1 MKKTAGKRLSFLVT
15 LALSAGLGTAVHPSS
30 ACAAEINVTTDRTA
44 DVDGGAA
51 NGNKVT
57 IGAEGGGKHPRI
69 EGNII
74 GGSAADAAKNLVDI
88 KNVLLESP
96 HAVYGGRGADSATE
110 NTVNFAG
117 GRVTSI
123 YGGYTEGAGAVTKN
137 TVQVTGGTLKGDV
150 YGGYIAKEDSAG
162 EVSGNRIT
170 LQNGAATLAYGGYT
184 KGTGAVKDNTVE
196 FSGSESTER
205 IAGGYIENENS
216 SAEASGN
223 KVSFTGNTAVDIH
236 GALSEGT
243 GALKKNTVTFDG
255 DDSMADSIYGAL
267 SKNQGDVEEN
277 GVTLS
282 GGTIEENVCGA
293 VTDGTAQ
300 NNFVTM
306 TGGAVKK
313 DLVGGIGYRSTE
325 NTVTISGGTLE
336 GGADGAVYGGKT
348 TGASGSR
355 ASNNTVNLGA
365 EDGTYTANLIT
376 TSIYGDNSTDG
387 AVNNNTL
394 NVRGKGITVYQVSNF
409 DKYNFK
415 LNDHIKNG
423 DTMLTIERGGF
434 DREIDWA
441 NNFTVDTSGLSGKPN
456 GMITLVKSA
465 ETDALKFKE
474 GYAPRNLGTGST
486 KNAEYF
492 IGTDTGTRTA
502 SSVIMNYSIFKD
514 NAWTYDGTNPADAE
528 EIFGGSSY
536 AGHTTENNTLTVTN
550 TSATKQVKN
559 AYGGKTAGITGDAK
573 NNKVIV
579 EATTQRG
586 INYVDGGAILHM
598 SNAGAVTGN
607 KVTLKSGTFSTVT
620 GGRTTGT
627 GAVGSATDGNTLT
640 LENGTVRKKL
650 YGGYILNAN
659 STAAVIG
666 NTVTVKNGT
675 SNDIYGGYTNGKG
688 AANKNAV
695 TIAGGTVKK
704 DIYGGT
710 TSGGGNATENTVTI
724 TGGTLSGN
732 AYGGKAEGTGN
743 ATGNRVNVR
752 LASTAQQINGQLVGG
767 TAAAPTSAITGNS
780 VTFESGSSGIRGA
793 AVGGLAAAS
802 HTGDLKNNTFTLKG
816 GEISM
821 GMGAVAQG
829 GSGTVGGDSAADG
842 NHAIVE
848 GGKTHLGIYGGA
860 TAGTGKV
867 SYNTL
872 TIKGGEIELAGA
884 GGVHQAN
891 SGASL
896 VTHNSVTISGGKID
910 GFIYGGF
917 SKADGTVTENTV
929 TITGGKFT
937 AHVYGGYADGTNGK
951 ATHNCVNLG
960 DASHDRLAAG
970 TNLEHATLYG
980 GNKENDVTGNT
991 LNIYAKNAVVHS
1003 VKNFDKYVFH
1013 LKGDAASAA
1022 PMLTLKATDGFGALV
1037 DWNGLDIDTSKLS
1050 ASTVLGTTHLLKS
1063 EAKNAL
1069 TFKNY
1074 QGRNRTTAATH
1085 GDWETALRTDT
1096 NAATASSVLLDYNR
1110 FRNNTTVYD
1119 GTKAAY
1125 TMPHS
1130 DGSTTSEIY
1139 GGISYA
1145 GNTTAKNHLTIKNL
1159 HQDTDS
1165 AYGGKTAGAS
1175 GSSVKNSVTVAGTGT
1190 HALKNIYGGYAEN
1203 AAHDGAATE
1212 NTVTITGGTI
1222 SGSIYGGYTSGT
1234 GKATGNT
1241 VNLGDTSH
1249 DRLAAGTNLEHATL
1263 YGGNKE
1269 NDVTGNTLNVY
1280 AKNAVVHSVKNFDK
1294 YVFHLNGDA
1303 ASAAPM
1309 LTLKATDGFGALV
1322 DWDKLSLDTANA
1334 ANTQAI
1340 GKATLLKSET
1350 ANALKFKNYAAKSQ
1364 TSGDYETTLRT
1375 DTNAATASSVL
1386 LDYNRFQ
1393 NNTVVYDGTTAATPL
1408 AGGTSE
1414 IYGGISYKGNT
1425 AANNHLTITGLPSGG
1440 VTAAY
1445 GGKTTSGAGGATGN
1459 RVTVSATDAE
1469 KIGSVY
1475 GGYTSGTGAV
1485 TGNTVTFSGG
1495 ATLHDLMGGRID
1507 NAASHADATG
1517 NTVTITGGSI
1527 GGSVYGGYTSGT
1539 GKTTGNTVN
1548 LGDGTAAT
1556 LAAGTHTEDTA
1567 LYGGSKSD
1575 DARGNTL
1582 NVYVKDAAVKS
1593 AENFENYTFHLTDH
1607 ITADKPSSG
1616 KIDDSYTESR
1626 GTMLTLKG
1634 ANGLGGQEIDW
1645 NKVTVDTSKLS
1656 ADKTLGTLTLM
1667 KSGTAGALKFKN
1679 YAAKGYETGTTSGDY
1694 EIVQRTDT
1702 NTGTA
1707 SAVLIDANRFRK
1719 GSVTYD
1725 GVHDVK
1731 TYGGISYGGHT
1742 TEDNA
1747 ITVTGVA
1754 EGKTIKYISG
1764 GRTEGSAGDAKNN
1777 TVRVESTAY
1786 KNTARTAAG
1795 TGTIENVY
1803 GGFIGSDKNAGCAT
1817 GNTVDLSGGI
1827 VKTVYGGYTR
1837 GTGKTTGNTVR
1848 FTGGTVTGTIYG
1860 GSDAKDVRENTLVV
1874 SGERTAGQ
1882 IANFEKLH
1890 FDAGMAK
1897 ANDTLLTLKG
1907 GAATAGLNW
1916 QKLEASGLDENRL
1929 KTLTSPFTEKLFS
1942 LMENAKGL
1950 DFGTTYDKAKEK
1962 TVGDYEYTIDTDT
1975 KGAAAQKVVVRGFQ
1989 FQNNG
1994 DAKYETGDNKAAWG
2008 GRSLIG
2014 NTVQRNKLTV
2024 TGGTLESAYGGLNA
2038 KGNVTGST
2046 LVLAG
2051 GTVKNAYGGFAES
2064 TGNATAN
2071 IVDVRKDTQAAICG
2085 GHAAQGEASDNIL
2098 YLGAVTIG
2106 ADVCGGV
2113 GKKTE
2118 GNIINLHGT
2127 KIHGTVTGGTAP
2139 VAPGGKANILAIR
2152 SAGTEI
2158 HDFTGV
2164 QNLKFYLPEGATS
2177 SMATM
2182 LKLGVKDKDIRGLH
2196 VDVDFSGAAKRLQ
2209 QNETFSLMKL
2219 AKGGTLTTDEKIAG
2233 EITGTQGVSLD
2244 YKFSVRRKNADEI
2257 IAAVEETSLK
2267 NETKSLVETRTTA
2280 TDVLGGGMSLLAD
2293 AGIAS
2298 AVTAAAANV
2307 QTGAYTSWAAQG
2319 GSSMRVHS
2327 GSYVDTHGYTLNVGF
2342 ARKQTTKDGALT
2354 FGPFVEYGRASYD
2367 SYLEDAAATHGDGKV
2382 SYIGAGLLARQD
2394 KKSGFYLEGSVRGGR
2409 LKSDYA
2415 GIVAKKA
2422 TSYDISNPYYAIHL
2436 GIGKERMLRAGDSL
2450 ETYLKYFYSH
2460 QSGASA
2466 KLSTGEDYDFDAVNS
2481 HRLRFGARYAHD
2493 MGENSR
2499 FYAGLAWEYEFEGE
2513 ARAAYQ
2519 GMTTPSPSLKGTSA
2533 MLELGYR
2540 FAPKNSRIN
2549 CDINVSG
2556 WQGKREGFAGSVGI
2570 HWAF

>member
-30 ACAAEINVTTDRTA
+30 ACAAEINVGVTDNRTT
-44 DVDGGAA
+44 DVDGGATD
-51 NGNKVT
+51 GNKVT
-57 IGAEGGGKHPRI
+57 IGAEGGGGHPVI
-69 EGNII
+69 AGNII

-88 KNVLLESP
+88 KSVLLEAP
-96 HAVYGGRGADSATE
+96 HAVYGGRGAASATE

-117 GRVTSI
+117 GKVTSI

-137 TVQVTGGTLKGDV
+137 IVTVTGGTATGDFTT
-150 YGGYIAKEDSAG
+150 GGY
-162 EVSGNRIT
+162 
-170 LQNGAATLAYGGYT
+170 AAEHT
-184 KGTGAVKDNTVE
+184 TGAVQE
-196 FSGSESTER
+196 
-205 IAGGYIENENS
+205 
-216 SAEASGN
+216 
-223 KVSFTGNTAVDIH
+223 NTATMHSGQAESLVGGISF
-236 GALSEGT
+236 GS
-243 GALKKNTVTFDG
+243 
-255 DDSMADSIYGAL
+255 
-267 SKNQGDVEEN
+267 GDVTKN
-277 GVTLS
+277 VTKLS
-282 GGTIEENVCGA
+282 GGTIRYMLGGFSMEGTAADNTADITGGT
-293 VTDGTAQ
+293 VTDVVYGANVRGNGAAKRNKVNLTSGTTAGIIGGL
-300 NNFVTM
+300 TAK
-306 TGGAVKK
+306 TG
-313 DLVGGIGYRSTE
+313 DSTG
-325 NTVTISGGTLE
+325 NTVTISGGKTTQMIHGGYTE
-336 GGADGAVYGGKT
+336 GDGSAIGNIVTITGGTVANAAHGGTAALAGNATENHVMFQGGKT
-348 TGASGSR
+348 DDL
-355 ASNNTVNLGA
+355 V
-365 EDGTYTANLIT
+365 
-376 TSIYGDNSTDG
+376 
-387 AVNNNTL
+387 
-394 NVRGKGITVYQVSNF
+394 
-409 DKYNFK
+409 
-415 LNDHIKNG
+415 
-423 DTMLTIERGGF
+423 GGC
-434 DREIDWA
+434 
-441 NNFTVDTSGLSGKPN
+441 
-456 GMITLVKSA
+456 
-465 ETDALKFKE
+465 
-474 GYAPRNLGTGST
+474 
-486 KNAEYF
+486 
-492 IGTDTGTRTA
+492 
-502 SSVIMNYSIFKD
+502 
-514 NAWTYDGTNPADAE
+514 
-528 EIFGGSSY
+528 
-536 AGHTTENNTLTVTN
+536 
-550 TSATKQVKN
+550 
-559 AYGGKTAGITGDAK
+559 
-573 NNKVIV
+573 
-579 EATTQRG
+579 
-586 INYVDGGAILHM
+586 
-598 SNAGAVTGN
+598 
-607 KVTLKSGTFSTVT
+607 
-620 GGRTTGT
+620 
-627 GAVGSATDGNTLT
+627 
-640 LENGTVRKKL
+640 
-650 YGGYILNAN
+650 
-659 STAAVIG
+659 
-666 NTVTVKNGT
+666 
-675 SNDIYGGYTNGKG
+675 TNG
-688 AANKNAV
+688 
-695 TIAGGTVKK
+695 
-704 DIYGGT
+704 
-710 TSGGGNATENTVTI
+710 SGNATENTVTI
-724 TGGTLSGN
+724 TGGTFTGN
-732 AYGGKAEGTGN
+732 AYGGKAEGTGS
-743 ATGNRVNVR
+743 ATGNHVNVR
-752 LASTAQQINGQLVGG
+752 LASTAHQINGQIVGG
-767 TAAAPTSAITGNS
+767 TATAPTSAIKDNS
-780 VTFESGSSGIRGA
+780 VTFEGGYIVIGGV
-793 AVGGLAAAS
+793 AVGGFADAS

-816 GEISM
+816 GEVSM
-821 GMGAVAQG
+821 GMGALARE

-842 NHAIVE
+842 NHAIIE
-848 GGKTHLGIYGGA
+848 GGKAHYGVCGGMAMGA
-860 TAGTGKV
+860 GKV
-867 SYNTL
+867 SYNTT
-872 TIKGGEIELAGA
+872 TISGGEVETAAI
-884 GGVHQAN
+884 GGWHN
-891 SGASL
+891 FSDGNG
-896 VTHNSVTISGGKID
+896 TTIIRRNSVTITGGSVK
-910 GFIYGGF
+910 GFVHGGI
-917 SKADGTVTENTV
+917 SEGAGVVTENTV
-929 TITGGKFT
+929 TITGGT
-937 AHVYGGYADGTNGK
+937 LAANDDGSCTQVYGGYVRGNGK
-951 ATHNCVNLG
+951 ATHNTVNLG
-960 DASHDRLAAG
+960 DAAHDRLA
-970 TNLEHATLYG
+970 E
-980 GNKENDVTGNT
+980 
-991 LNIYAKNAVVHS
+991 
-1003 VKNFDKYVFH
+1003 
-1013 LKGDAASAA
+1013 
-1022 PMLTLKATDGFGALV
+1022 
-1037 DWNGLDIDTSKLS
+1037 
-1050 ASTVLGTTHLLKS
+1050 
-1063 EAKNAL
+1063 
-1069 TFKNY
+1069 
-1074 QGRNRTTAATH
+1074 
-1085 GDWETALRTDT
+1085 
-1096 NAATASSVLLDYNR
+1096 
-1110 FRNNTTVYD
+1110 
-1119 GTKAAY
+1119 
-1125 TMPHS
+1125 
-1130 DGSTTSEIY
+1130 
-1139 GGISYA
+1139 
-1145 GNTTAKNHLTIKNL
+1145 
-1159 HQDTDS
+1159 
-1165 AYGGKTAGAS
+1165 
-1175 GSSVKNSVTVAGTGT
+1175 
-1190 HALKNIYGGYAEN
+1190 
-1203 AAHDGAATE
+1203 
-1212 NTVTITGGTI
+1212 
-1222 SGSIYGGYTSGT
+1222 
-1234 GKATGNT
+1234 
-1241 VNLGDTSH
+1241 
-1249 DRLAAGTNLEHATL
+1249 GTNLEHATL

-1294 YVFHLNGDA
+1294 YVFHLKGDA
-1303 ASAAPM
+1303 ASAEPM
-1309 LTLKATDGFGALV
+1309 LTLKAADGFGALV

-1386 LDYNRFQ
+1386 LDYNRFR
-1393 NNTVVYDGTTAATPL
+1393 NNTAVYDGTTAATPL

-1459 RVTVSATDAE
+1459 RVTVSATGAE

-1634 ANGLGGQEIDW
+1634 VSGQEIDW

-1725 GVHDVK
+1725 GVHDAK

-1860 GSDAKDVRENTLVV
+1860 GSDAKDVKENTLVV

-1882 IANFEKLH
+1882 IENFEKLH
-1890 FDAGMAK
+1890 FNTDMAK

-2038 KGNVTGST
+2038 KGNVTGNT

-2098 YLGAVTIG
+2098 HLGAVTIG

-2244 YKFSVRRKNADEI
+2244 YKFSVRKKNTDEI

-2267 NETKSLVETRTTA
+2267 NETKSLVETRAAT
-2280 TDVLGGGMSLLAD
+2280 TDVLDGGMSLLAD

-2342 ARKQTTKDGALT
+2342 ARKQTTKDGVLT

-2394 KKSGFYLEGSVRGGR
+2394 KKSGFYIEGSVRGGR
-2409 LKSDYA
+2409 IKSDYA
-2415 GIVAKKA
+2415 GIIAKKA

-2436 GIGKERMLRAGDSL
+2436 GMGKERKLRAGDSL

-2460 QSGASA
+2460 QSGTSA
-2466 KLSTGEDYDFDAVNS
+2466 KLSTGEDYNFDAVNS
-2481 HRLRFGARYAHD
+2481 HRLRLGARYAHD
-2493 MGENSR
+2493 MGENGR
-2499 FYAGLAWEYEFEGE
+2499 FYAGLAWDYEFEGE

-2519 GMTTPSPSLKGTSA
+2519 GMTTPSPSLKGASA

-2540 FAPKNSRIN
+2540 FAPKDSRVSY
-2549 CDINVSG
+2549 DLNVSG
-2556 WQGKREGFAGSVGI
+2556 WQGKREGFTGSVGVN
-2570 HWAF
+2570 WTF

>member
-57 IGAEGGGKHPRI
+57 IGSEGGGGHPVI
-69 EGNII
+69 AGNII
-74 GGSAADAAKNLVDI
+74 GGSATDAAKNLVDI
-88 KNVLLESP
+88 KSVLLESP
-96 HAVYGGRGADSATE
+96 HAVYGGRGANSATE
-110 NTVNFAG
+110 
-117 GRVTSI
+117 
-123 YGGYTEGAGAVTKN
+123 N
-137 TVQVTGGTLKGDV
+137 TVQVTGGTLKG
-150 YGGYIAKEDSAG
+150 
-162 EVSGNRIT
+162 
-170 LQNGAATLAYGGYT
+170 
-184 KGTGAVKDNTVE
+184 
-196 FSGSESTER
+196 
-205 IAGGYIENENS
+205 
-216 SAEASGN
+216 
-223 KVSFTGNTAVDIH
+223 
-236 GALSEGT
+236 
-243 GALKKNTVTFDG
+243 
-255 DDSMADSIYGAL
+255 
-267 SKNQGDVEEN
+267 
-277 GVTLS
+277 
-282 GGTIEENVCGA
+282 
-293 VTDGTAQ
+293 
-300 NNFVTM
+300 
-306 TGGAVKK
+306 
-313 DLVGGIGYRSTE
+313 
-325 NTVTISGGTLE
+325 
-336 GGADGAVYGGKT
+336 
-348 TGASGSR
+348 
-355 ASNNTVNLGA
+355 
-365 EDGTYTANLIT
+365 
-376 TSIYGDNSTDG
+376 
-387 AVNNNTL
+387 
-394 NVRGKGITVYQVSNF
+394 
-409 DKYNFK
+409 
-415 LNDHIKNG
+415 
-423 DTMLTIERGGF
+423 
-434 DREIDWA
+434 
-441 NNFTVDTSGLSGKPN
+441 
-456 GMITLVKSA
+456 
-465 ETDALKFKE
+465 
-474 GYAPRNLGTGST
+474 
-486 KNAEYF
+486 
-492 IGTDTGTRTA
+492 
-502 SSVIMNYSIFKD
+502 
-514 NAWTYDGTNPADAE
+514 
-528 EIFGGSSY
+528 
-536 AGHTTENNTLTVTN
+536 
-550 TSATKQVKN
+550 
-559 AYGGKTAGITGDAK
+559 
-573 NNKVIV
+573 
-579 EATTQRG
+579 
-586 INYVDGGAILHM
+586 
-598 SNAGAVTGN
+598 
-607 KVTLKSGTFSTVT
+607 
-620 GGRTTGT
+620 
-627 GAVGSATDGNTLT
+627 
-640 LENGTVRKKL
+640 
-650 YGGYILNAN
+650 
-659 STAAVIG
+659 
-666 NTVTVKNGT
+666 
-675 SNDIYGGYTNGKG
+675 
-688 AANKNAV
+688 
-695 TIAGGTVKK
+695 

-724 TGGTLSGN
+724 TGGTISGSI
-732 AYGGKAEGTGN
+732 YGGKAEGTGAARN
-743 ATGNRVNVR
+743 NHVTVR
-752 LASTAQQINGQLVGG
+752 LADTTHQISGLIVGG

-780 VTFESGSSGIRGA
+780 VSFEGGYIGIGGA
-793 AVGGLAAAS
+793 AVGGFADAS

-816 GEISM
+816 GEVSM
-821 GMGAVAQG
+821 GMGALAREG
-829 GSGTVGGDSAADG
+829 NGTVGGDSAADG

-848 GGKTHLGIYGGA
+848 GGKAYYGVCGGMA
-860 TAGTGKV
+860 MGSGKV
-867 SYNTL
+867 SYNT
-872 TIKGGEIELAGA
+872 T
-884 GGVHQAN
+884 
-891 SGASL
+891 
-896 VTHNSVTISGGKID
+896 TISGGEVETAAIGGWHNFSD
-910 GFIYGGF
+910 GN
-917 SKADGTVTENTV
+917 GTAIIRRNSV
-929 TITGGKFT
+929 TITGGT
-937 AHVYGGYADGTNGK
+937 LAANDDGSCTQVYGGYVRGNGK
-951 ATHNCVNLG
+951 ATHNTVNLG
-960 DASHDRLAAG
+960 DAAHDRLAEG
-970 TNLEHATLYG
+970 TNLEHAILYG
-980 GNKENDVTGNT
+980 GNKTDDVTGNT
-991 LNIYAKNAVVHS
+991 LNVYAKNAVVNS

-1013 LKGDAASAA
+1013 LKGDAASA
-1022 PMLTLKATDGFGALV
+1022 
-1037 DWNGLDIDTSKLS
+1037 
-1050 ASTVLGTTHLLKS
+1050 
-1063 EAKNAL
+1063 E
-1069 TFKNY
+1069 
-1074 QGRNRTTAATH
+1074 
-1085 GDWETALRTDT
+1085 
-1096 NAATASSVLLDYNR
+1096 
-1110 FRNNTTVYD
+1110 
-1119 GTKAAY
+1119 
-1125 TMPHS
+1125 
-1130 DGSTTSEIY
+1130 
-1139 GGISYA
+1139 
-1145 GNTTAKNHLTIKNL
+1145 
-1159 HQDTDS
+1159 
-1165 AYGGKTAGAS
+1165 
-1175 GSSVKNSVTVAGTGT
+1175 
-1190 HALKNIYGGYAEN
+1190 
-1203 AAHDGAATE
+1203 
-1212 NTVTITGGTI
+1212 
-1222 SGSIYGGYTSGT
+1222 
-1234 GKATGNT
+1234 
-1241 VNLGDTSH
+1241 
-1249 DRLAAGTNLEHATL
+1249 
-1263 YGGNKE
+1263 
-1269 NDVTGNTLNVY
+1269 
-1280 AKNAVVHSVKNFDK
+1280 
-1294 YVFHLNGDA
+1294 
-1303 ASAAPM
+1303 PM

-1350 ANALKFKNYAAKSQ
+1350 ANALKFKSYAAKSQ

-1386 LDYNRFQ
+1386 LDYNRFR
-1393 NNTVVYDGTTAATPL
+1393 NNTAVYDGTTAATPL

-1445 GGKTTSGAGGATGN
+1445 GGKAMSGAGGATGN
-1459 RVTVSATDAE
+1459 RVTVSATGTE

-1507 NAASHADATG
+1507 SAASHADATG

-1634 ANGLGGQEIDW
+1634 ASGQEIDW

-1725 GVHDVK
+1725 GVHDAK

-1817 GNTVDLSGGI
+1817 GNTVTITGGI

-1860 GSDAKDVRENTLVV
+1860 GSDAKDVKENTLAV
-1874 SGERTAGQ
+1874 SGKRTAGQ

-1890 FDAGMAK
+1890 YDAGMAK

-1907 GAATAGLNW
+1907 GAMTAGLNW
-1916 QKLEASGLDENRL
+1916 QKLETTGLDENRL

-1975 KGAAAQKVVVRGFQ
+1975 KGAAAQKVVVRGFR

-2014 NTVQRNKLTV
+2014 NTVQRNNLTV

-2038 KGNVTGST
+2038 KGNVTGNT

-2051 GTVKNAYGGFAES
+2051 GTVKNAYGGFAEGA
-2064 TGNATAN
+2064 GNATAN

-2098 YLGAVTIG
+2098 YLGAVTID
-2106 ADVCGGV
+2106 ADVCGGF

-2139 VAPGGKANILAIR
+2139 VASGSKANILTIR

-2244 YKFSVRRKNADEI
+2244 YKFSVRKKNTDEI

-2267 NETKSLVETRTTA
+2267 NETKSLVETRAAT

-2342 ARKQTTKDGALT
+2342 ARKQTTKDGVLT

-2382 SYIGAGLLARQD
+2382 SYVGAGLLARQD
-2394 KKSGFYLEGSVRGGR
+2394 KKSGFYIEGSVRGGR
-2409 LKSDYA
+2409 IKSDYA
-2415 GIVAKKA
+2415 GIIAKKA

-2436 GIGKERMLRAGDSL
+2436 GMGKERKLRAGDSL

-2460 QSGASA
+2460 QSGTSA
-2466 KLSTGEDYDFDAVNS
+2466 KLSTGEDYNFDAVNS
-2481 HRLRFGARYAHD
+2481 HRLRLGARYAHD
-2493 MGENSR
+2493 MGENGR
-2499 FYAGLAWEYEFEGE
+2499 FYAGLAWDYEFKGE
-2513 ARAAYQ
+2513 ARATYQ
-2519 GMTTPSPSLKGTSA
+2519 DDDAKPVAQGRERHARTRLPLRAEGQPRQLRPQRQRLAGQARRLHRKRGRELDILMKAFQGIEKEAAARQLLFLCSLQPSLDPHLRVGTSA
-2533 MLELGYR
+2533 RLAAA
-2540 FAPKNSRIN
+2540 APPDARA
-2549 CDINVSG
+2549 SG
-2556 WQGKREGFAGSVGI
+2556 WRRRSPRSRPPAPPIRRRRRSPS
-2570 HWAF
+2570 AAPYARPR

>member
-1 MKKTAGKRLSFLVT
+1 MFMKKNAGKRLSFLVT
-15 LALSAGLGTAVHPSS
+15 LALSAGLGTVVQPPSS
-30 ACAAEINVTTDRTA
+30 YAAEINVTTDRTA
-44 DVDGGAA
+44 DVDGGTAD
-51 NGNKVT
+51 GNKVT
-57 IGAEGGGKHPRI
+57 IGAEDGGEHPRI

-88 KNVLLESP
+88 KSVLLEAP

-117 GRVTSI
+117 GKVTSI

-137 TVQVTGGTLKGDV
+137 TVTVTGGTLEGDV
-150 YGGYIAKEDSAG
+150 YGGYIAKEDSIG

-170 LQNGAATLAYGGYT
+170 LQNGAATFAYGGYT
-184 KGTGAVKDNTVE
+184 KGRGAVKDNTVN
-196 FSGSESTER
+196 FSGSESTDR
-205 IAGGYIENENS
+205 IAGGYIENANS

-223 KVSFTGNTAVDIH
+223 KVFFTGNTAVDIH

-243 GALKKNTVTFDG
+243 GALKRNTVTFGG
-255 DDSMADSIYGAL
+255 DDSTADSIYGAL
-267 SKNQGDVEEN
+267 SKNQGDVKEN

-306 TGGAVKK
+306 TGGTVKK
-313 DLVGGIGYRSTE
+313 DLVGGIGYQSTG
-325 NTVTISGGTLE
+325 NTVTISGGTVE
-336 GGADGAVYGGKT
+336 GGVYGGKT

-365 EDGTYTANLIT
+365 EDGTYTANLST

-387 AVNNNTL
+387 AVNNTL
-394 NVRGKGITVYQVSNF
+394 NVRSKGITVNQVSNF

-434 DREIDWA
+434 GREIDWA

-456 GMITLVKSA
+456 GMITLVKSE

-474 GYAPRNLGTGST
+474 GYAPRNLSTGST

-502 SSVIMNYSIFKD
+502 TSVIMNYSIFKD
-514 NAWTYDGTNPADAE
+514 NAWTYDGTNPADPAD
-528 EIFGGSSY
+528 IFGGSSY

-550 TSATKQVKN
+550 TSAAKQVTH

-579 EATTQRG
+579 EATNTQRG

-620 GGRTTGT
+620 GGSTTGT
-627 GAVGSATDGNTLT
+627 GAVGSAADGNTLT
-640 LENGTVRKKL
+640 LENGTVHKKL
-650 YGGYILNAN
+650 YGGYILNLN

-675 SNDIYGGYTNGKG
+675 FNGIYGGYTRGKGPANKNIVTIEGGWNNGSNDIYGGYATGKSSESGANAEYNIVTVNATTAGEHGLNTVYGGRSSRNGNASHNVVNINGGVMQEIRGGHVDKKDG
-688 AANKNAV
+688 NHDASGTGNASNNAV
-695 TIAGGTVKK
+695 TIAGGTVKN

-710 TSGGGNATENTVTI
+710 TGGSGNATENTVTI
-724 TGGTLSGN
+724 TGGTLSGRV
-732 AYGGKAEGTGN
+732 YGGKAEGTGAARN
-743 ATGNRVNVR
+743 NHVTVR
-752 LASTAQQINGQLVGG
+752 LADTTHQINGLIVGG
-767 TAAAPTSAITGNS
+767 TATAPTSAITGNS
-780 VTFESGSSGIRGA
+780 VSFEGGYIGIGGA
-793 AVGGLAAAS
+793 AVGGFADAS

-816 GEISM
+816 GEVSM
-821 GMGAVAQG
+821 GMGALARE

-848 GGKTHLGIYGGA
+848 GGKAYYGVCGGMAMGA
-860 TAGTGKV
+860 GKV
-867 SYNTL
+867 SYNTT
-872 TIKGGEIELAGA
+872 TISGGEVETAAI
-884 GGVHQAN
+884 GGWHNFSDGNGTAIIRR
-891 SGASL
+891 
-896 VTHNSVTISGGKID
+896 NSVTITGGSVK
-910 GFIYGGF
+910 GFVHGGI
-917 SKADGTVTENTV
+917 SEGAGTVTENTV
-929 TITGGKFT
+929 TITGGT
-937 AHVYGGYADGTNGK
+937 LAANDDGSCTQVYGGYVRGNGK
-951 ATHNCVNLG
+951 ATGNIVNLG
-960 DASHDRLAAG
+960 DATHDRLAEG
-970 TNLEHATLYG
+970 TNLEHAILYG
-980 GNKENDVTGNT
+980 GNKTDDVTGNT
-991 LNIYAKNAVVHS
+991 LNVYAKNAVVHS

-1037 DWNGLDIDTSKLS
+1037 DW
-1050 ASTVLGTTHLLKS
+1050 
-1063 EAKNAL
+1063 
-1069 TFKNY
+1069 
-1074 QGRNRTTAATH
+1074 
-1085 GDWETALRTDT
+1085 
-1096 NAATASSVLLDYNR
+1096 
-1110 FRNNTTVYD
+1110 
-1119 GTKAAY
+1119 
-1125 TMPHS
+1125 
-1130 DGSTTSEIY
+1130 
-1139 GGISYA
+1139 
-1145 GNTTAKNHLTIKNL
+1145 
-1159 HQDTDS
+1159 
-1165 AYGGKTAGAS
+1165 
-1175 GSSVKNSVTVAGTGT
+1175 
-1190 HALKNIYGGYAEN
+1190 
-1203 AAHDGAATE
+1203 
-1212 NTVTITGGTI
+1212 
-1222 SGSIYGGYTSGT
+1222 
-1234 GKATGNT
+1234 
-1241 VNLGDTSH
+1241 
-1249 DRLAAGTNLEHATL
+1249 
-1263 YGGNKE
+1263 
-1269 NDVTGNTLNVY
+1269 
-1280 AKNAVVHSVKNFDK
+1280 
-1294 YVFHLNGDA
+1294 
-1303 ASAAPM
+1303 
-1309 LTLKATDGFGALV
+1309 
-1322 DWDKLSLDTANA
+1322 DKLSLDAANA

-1350 ANALKFKNYAAKSQ
+1350 ANALKFKSYAAKSQ

-1386 LDYNRFQ
+1386 LDYNRFR
-1393 NNTVVYDGTTAATPL
+1393 NNTAVYDGTTAATPL

-1445 GGKTTSGAGGATGN
+1445 GGKATNGAGGATGN
-1459 RVTVSATDAE
+1459 RVTVSATGAE

-1507 NAASHADATG
+1507 NAASHANATG

-1527 GGSVYGGYTSGT
+1527 GGNVYGGYTSGT

-1567 LYGGSKSD
+1567 LYGGNKSD

-1582 NVYVKDAAVKS
+1582 NIYVKDAAVKS

-1634 ANGLGGQEIDW
+1634 VNGLGGQEIDW

-1667 KSGTAGALKFKN
+1667 KSETAGALKFKN

-1725 GVHDVK
+1725 GVHDAK

-1742 TEDNA
+1742 TENNA

-1777 TVRVESTAY
+1777 TVHIESTAY
-1786 KNTARTAAG
+1786 KNAARTAAG

-1803 GGFIGSDKNAGCAT
+1803 GGFIGSAKNADSAT
-1817 GNTVDLSGGI
+1817 GNTVALSGGI

-1860 GSDAKDVRENTLVV
+1860 GSDAKDVKENTLVV

-1890 FDAGMAK
+1890 FDADMAK
-1897 ANDTLLTLKG
+1897 ADDTLLTLKG

-1916 QKLEASGLDENRL
+1916 QKLEASGLNENRL

-1975 KGAAAQKVVVRGFQ
+1975 KGAAAQKVVVRGFR

-2038 KGNVTGST
+2038 KGNVTSST

-2098 YLGAVTIG
+2098 HLGAVTIG

-2298 AVTAAAANV
+2298 AVTAAAANA
-2307 QTGAYTSWAAQG
+2307 QAGAYTSWAAQG
-2319 GSSMRVHS
+2319 CSSMRVHS

-2342 ARKQTTKDGALT
+2342 ARKQTTKDGVLT

-2394 KKSGFYLEGSVRGGR
+2394 WKSGFYLEGSVRGGR

-2481 HRLRFGARYAHD
+2481 HRLRLGARYAHD
-2493 MGENSR
+2493 MGENGR

-2513 ARAAYQ
+2513 ARATYQ
-2519 GMTTPSPSLKGTSA
+2519 GMTTPSPSLKGTST

-2540 FAPKNSRIN
+2540 FAPKNSRIS

-2556 WQGKREGFAGSVGI
+2556 WQGKREGFAGSVGL

>member
-1 MKKTAGKRLSFLVT
+1 MKKKAGKRLSFLVT
-15 LALSAGLGTAVHPSS
+15 LALSAGLGTTIQPPS
-30 ACAAEINVTTDRTA
+30 ACAAEINVGVTDNLTTN
-44 DVDGGAA
+44 VDGGATD
-51 NGNKVT
+51 GNKVT
-57 IGAEGGGKHPRI
+57 IGAEGGGEHPVI
-69 EGNII
+69 AGNII

-88 KNVLLESP
+88 KSVLLEAP

-110 NTVNFAG
+110 NTVQVTG
-117 GRVTSI
+117 GTLKGDI
-123 YGGYTEGAGAVTKN
+123 YGGYTEGAGAVMKN
-137 TVQVTGGTLKGDV
+137 TVQVMGGTLKGDV
-150 YGGYIAKEDSAG
+150 YGGYITNEDSAG

-170 LQNGAATLAYGGYT
+170 LQNVATNLAYGGYT
-184 KGTGAVKDNTVE
+184 NGTGAVKDNTVE
-196 FSGSESTER
+196 FSGSESTDR
-205 IAGGYIENENS
+205 IAGGYIENANS
-216 SAEASGN
+216 RAEASGN
-223 KVSFTGNTAVDIH
+223 KVFFTGDTAVDIH

-243 GALKKNTVTFDG
+243 GALKRNTVTFSG
-255 DDSMADSIYGAL
+255 DDSTADSIYGAL

-306 TGGAVKK
+306 TGGTVKK
-313 DLVGGIGYRSTE
+313 DLVGGIGYRSTG
-325 NTVTISGGTLE
+325 NTVTISGGTV
-336 GGADGAVYGGKT
+336 DGAVYGGKT

-365 EDGTYTANLIT
+365 EDGTYTANLST

-394 NVRGKGITVYQVSNF
+394 NVRGKGITVNQVGNF

-434 DREIDWA
+434 GREIDWA
-441 NNFTVDTSGLSGKPN
+441 NNFTVDTSGLSGKPQ
-456 GMITLVKSA
+456 GRITLVKSA

-474 GYAPRNLGTGST
+474 GYAPRNLDAGST

-502 SSVIMNYSIFKD
+502 TSVIMNYSIFRD

-528 EIFGGSSY
+528 EIVGGSSY

-550 TSATKQVKN
+550 TSAAKQVAH
-559 AYGGKTAGITGDAK
+559 AYGGKTAGVTGDAK
-573 NNKVIV
+573 NNKVII
-579 EATTQRG
+579 ESTNTQRG
-586 INYVDGGAILHM
+586 IRYVDGGAILNR
-598 SNAGAVTGN
+598 SNAGEVTGN
-607 KVTLKSGTFSTVT
+607 KVTLKGGTFSTVT

-627 GAVGSATDGNTLT
+627 GAVGSAADGNTLT
-640 LENGTVRKKL
+640 LENGTVRNNL

-659 STAAVIG
+659 STAAVTG
-666 NTVTVKNGT
+666 NKVTVKNGT
-675 SNDIYGGYTNGKG
+675 FNGIYGGYTKGKG

-695 TIAGGTVKK
+695 TIDGGWNNGSGDIYGGYATGKSSESGANAEYNIVTVNATTTGEQGLNTVYGGRSSRNGNASHNIVNINGGVMHEIRGGHVDKKDGNYDASGTGNASNNAVTIAGGTISK

-710 TSGGGNATENTVTI
+710 TSGGGN
-724 TGGTLSGN
+724 
-732 AYGGKAEGTGN
+732 
-743 ATGNRVNVR
+743 
-752 LASTAQQINGQLVGG
+752 
-767 TAAAPTSAITGNS
+767 
-780 VTFESGSSGIRGA
+780 
-793 AVGGLAAAS
+793 
-802 HTGDLKNNTFTLKG
+802 
-816 GEISM
+816 
-821 GMGAVAQG
+821 
-829 GSGTVGGDSAADG
+829 
-842 NHAIVE
+842 
-848 GGKTHLGIYGGA
+848 
-860 TAGTGKV
+860 
-867 SYNTL
+867 
-872 TIKGGEIELAGA
+872 
-884 GGVHQAN
+884 
-891 SGASL
+891 
-896 VTHNSVTISGGKID
+896 
-910 GFIYGGF
+910 
-917 SKADGTVTENTV
+917 
-929 TITGGKFT
+929 
-937 AHVYGGYADGTNGK
+937 
-951 ATHNCVNLG
+951 
-960 DASHDRLAAG
+960 
-970 TNLEHATLYG
+970 
-980 GNKENDVTGNT
+980 
-991 LNIYAKNAVVHS
+991 
-1003 VKNFDKYVFH
+1003 
-1013 LKGDAASAA
+1013 
-1022 PMLTLKATDGFGALV
+1022 
-1037 DWNGLDIDTSKLS
+1037 
-1050 ASTVLGTTHLLKS
+1050 
-1063 EAKNAL
+1063 
-1069 TFKNY
+1069 
-1074 QGRNRTTAATH
+1074 
-1085 GDWETALRTDT
+1085 
-1096 NAATASSVLLDYNR
+1096 
-1110 FRNNTTVYD
+1110 
-1119 GTKAAY
+1119 
-1125 TMPHS
+1125 
-1130 DGSTTSEIY
+1130 
-1139 GGISYA
+1139 
-1145 GNTTAKNHLTIKNL
+1145 
-1159 HQDTDS
+1159 
-1165 AYGGKTAGAS
+1165 
-1175 GSSVKNSVTVAGTGT
+1175 
-1190 HALKNIYGGYAEN
+1190 
-1203 AAHDGAATE
+1203 ATE

-1241 VNLGDTSH
+1241 VNLGDASH

-1280 AKNAVVHSVKNFDK
+1280 AKNAVVNSVKNFDK
-1294 YVFHLNGDA
+1294 YVFHLKGDA
-1303 ASAAPM
+1303 ASAEPM
-1309 LTLKATDGFGALV
+1309 LTLKAADGFGSLV

-1393 NNTVVYDGTTAATPL
+1393 NNTAVYDGTTAATPL

-1548 LGDGTAAT
+1548 LGDGTSAT

-1634 ANGLGGQEIDW
+1634 ASGQEIDW

-1725 GVHDVK
+1725 GVHDAK

-1786 KNTARTAAG
+1786 KNTVRTAAG

-1860 GSDAKDVRENTLVV
+1860 GSDAKDVKENTLVV

-1916 QKLEASGLDENRL
+1916 QNLEASGLDENRL

-2267 NETKSLVETRTTA
+2267 NETKSLVETRAAA

-2394 KKSGFYLEGSVRGGR
+2394 WKSGFYLEGSVRGGR

-2466 KLSTGEDYDFDAVNS
+2466 KLSTGEDYNFDAVNS
-2481 HRLRFGARYAHD
+2481 HRLRLGARYAHD

-2513 ARAAYQ
+2513 AHAAYQ

-2540 FAPKNSRIN
+2540 FAPKNSRIS

>member
-57 IGAEGGGKHPRI
+57 IGAEGGGHPVI
-69 EGNII
+69 AGNII

-88 KNVLLESP
+88 KSVLLEAP
-96 HAVYGGRGADSATE
+96 HAVYGGRGAASATE

-117 GRVTSI
+117 GKVTSI

-137 TVQVTGGTLKGDV
+137 TVQVTGGTATGDFTTGGYAAEHTTGAVQENTATMHSGQAESLVGGISFGSGDV
-150 YGGYIAKEDSAG
+150 TKNVTKLFGGTIRYMLGGFSMEGTAANNTADITGGTVTDVVYGANVRG
-162 EVSGNRIT
+162 
-170 LQNGAATLAYGGYT
+170 NGAAT
-184 KGTGAVKDNTVE
+184 
-196 FSGSESTER
+196 R
-205 IAGGYIENENS
+205 
-216 SAEASGN
+216 N
-223 KVSFTGNTAVDIH
+223 KVNLTSGTTAGIIGGLTAKTGD
-236 GALSEGT
+236 ST
-243 GALKKNTVTFDG
+243 G
-255 DDSMADSIYGAL
+255 
-267 SKNQGDVEEN
+267 
-277 GVTLS
+277 
-282 GGTIEENVCGA
+282 
-293 VTDGTAQ
+293 
-300 NNFVTM
+300 
-306 TGGAVKK
+306 
-313 DLVGGIGYRSTE
+313 
-325 NTVTISGGTLE
+325 NTVTISGGKTTQMIHGGYTE
-336 GGADGAVYGGKT
+336 GDGSAIGNIVTITGGTVANAAHGGTAALAGNATKNHVMFQGGKT
-348 TGASGSR
+348 DDLVGGCTNGSGH
-355 ASNNTVNLGA
+355 A
-365 EDGTYTANLIT
+365 
-376 TSIYGDNSTDG
+376 
-387 AVNNNTL
+387 
-394 NVRGKGITVYQVSNF
+394 
-409 DKYNFK
+409 
-415 LNDHIKNG
+415 
-423 DTMLTIERGGF
+423 
-434 DREIDWA
+434 
-441 NNFTVDTSGLSGKPN
+441 
-456 GMITLVKSA
+456 
-465 ETDALKFKE
+465 
-474 GYAPRNLGTGST
+474 
-486 KNAEYF
+486 
-492 IGTDTGTRTA
+492 
-502 SSVIMNYSIFKD
+502 KD
-514 NAWTYDGTNPADAE
+514 NE
-528 EIFGGSSY
+528 
-536 AGHTTENNTLTVTN
+536 
-550 TSATKQVKN
+550 
-559 AYGGKTAGITGDAK
+559 
-573 NNKVIV
+573 
-579 EATTQRG
+579 
-586 INYVDGGAILHM
+586 
-598 SNAGAVTGN
+598 
-607 KVTLKSGTFSTVT
+607 
-620 GGRTTGT
+620 
-627 GAVGSATDGNTLT
+627 
-640 LENGTVRKKL
+640 
-650 YGGYILNAN
+650 
-659 STAAVIG
+659 
-666 NTVTVKNGT
+666 
-675 SNDIYGGYTNGKG
+675 
-688 AANKNAV
+688 
-695 TIAGGTVKK
+695 
-704 DIYGGT
+704 
-710 TSGGGNATENTVTI
+710 VTI
-724 TGGTLSGN
+724 TGGTLTGN
-732 AYGGKAEGTGN
+732 AYGGKAEGTGS

-752 LASTAQQINGQLVGG
+752 LASTAQQINGQIVGG
-767 TAAAPTSAITGNS
+767 TATAPTSAITGNS
-780 VTFESGSSGIRGA
+780 VTFEGGYIGIGGV
-793 AVGGLAAAS
+793 AVGGFADAS

-816 GEISM
+816 GEVSM
-821 GMGAVAQG
+821 GMGALARE

-848 GGKTHLGIYGGA
+848 GGKAHYGVCGGMAMGA
-860 TAGTGKV
+860 GKV
-867 SYNTL
+867 SYNTT
-872 TIKGGEIELAGA
+872 TISGGEVETAAI
-884 GGVHQAN
+884 GGWHNFSDGNGTAIIRR
-891 SGASL
+891 
-896 VTHNSVTISGGKID
+896 NSVTITGGSVK
-910 GFIYGGF
+910 GFVHGGI
-917 SKADGTVTENTV
+917 SEGAGVVTENTV
-929 TITGGKFT
+929 TITGGT
-937 AHVYGGYADGTNGK
+937 LAANDDGSCTQVYGGYVKGNGK
-951 ATHNCVNLG
+951 ATHNTVNLG

-970 TNLEHATLYG
+970 TNLEHAT
-980 GNKENDVTGNT
+980 
-991 LNIYAKNAVVHS
+991 
-1003 VKNFDKYVFH
+1003 F
-1013 LKGDAASAA
+1013 
-1022 PMLTLKATDGFGALV
+1022 
-1037 DWNGLDIDTSKLS
+1037 
-1050 ASTVLGTTHLLKS
+1050 
-1063 EAKNAL
+1063 
-1069 TFKNY
+1069 
-1074 QGRNRTTAATH
+1074 
-1085 GDWETALRTDT
+1085 
-1096 NAATASSVLLDYNR
+1096 
-1110 FRNNTTVYD
+1110 
-1119 GTKAAY
+1119 
-1125 TMPHS
+1125 
-1130 DGSTTSEIY
+1130 
-1139 GGISYA
+1139 
-1145 GNTTAKNHLTIKNL
+1145 
-1159 HQDTDS
+1159 
-1165 AYGGKTAGAS
+1165 
-1175 GSSVKNSVTVAGTGT
+1175 
-1190 HALKNIYGGYAEN
+1190 
-1203 AAHDGAATE
+1203 
-1212 NTVTITGGTI
+1212 
-1222 SGSIYGGYTSGT
+1222 
-1234 GKATGNT
+1234 
-1241 VNLGDTSH
+1241 
-1249 DRLAAGTNLEHATL
+1249 

-1294 YVFHLNGDA
+1294 YVFHLKGDA
-1303 ASAAPM
+1303 ASAEPM
-1309 LTLKATDGFGALV
+1309 LTLKAADGFGALV

-1393 NNTVVYDGTTAATPL
+1393 NNTAVYDGTTAATPL

-1425 AANNHLTITGLPSGG
+1425 AANNHLTIAGLPSGG

-1445 GGKTTSGAGGATGN
+1445 GGKATSGAGGATGN
-1459 RVTVSATDAE
+1459 RVTVSATGAE

-1475 GGYTSGTGAV
+1475 GGYTSGTGTV

-1539 GKTTGNTVN
+1539 GKTSGNTVN

-1556 LAAGTHTEDTA
+1556 LAAGTHMEDTA

-1634 ANGLGGQEIDW
+1634 ASGQEIDW

-1725 GVHDVK
+1725 GVHDAK

-1786 KNTARTAAG
+1786 KNTVRTAAG

-1803 GGFIGSDKNAGCAT
+1803 GGFIGSDKNAGRAT

-1860 GSDAKDVRENTLVV
+1860 GSDAKDVKENTLVV

-1882 IANFEKLH
+1882 IENFEKLH

-1907 GAATAGLNW
+1907 DAATAGLNW

-1975 KGAAAQKVVVRGFQ
+1975 KDAAAQKVVVRGFQ

-2085 GHAAQGEASDNIL
+2085 GHATQGEASDNIL
-2098 YLGAVTIG
+2098 HLGAVTIG

-2244 YKFSVRRKNADEI
+2244 YKFSVRKKNTDEI

-2267 NETKSLVETRTTA
+2267 NETKSLVETRAAT

-2342 ARKQTTKDGALT
+2342 ARKQTAKDCVLT

-2382 SYIGAGLLARQD
+2382 SYVGAGLLARQD
-2394 KKSGFYLEGSVRGGR
+2394 KKSGFYIEGSVRGGR
-2409 LKSDYA
+2409 IKSDYA
-2415 GIVAKKA
+2415 GIIAKKA

-2436 GIGKERMLRAGDSL
+2436 GMGKERTLRAGDSL

-2460 QSGASA
+2460 QSGTSA
-2466 KLSTGEDYDFDAVNS
+2466 KLSTGEDYNFDAVNS
-2481 HRLRFGARYAHD
+2481 HRLRLGARYAHD
-2493 MGENSR
+2493 MGENGR
-2499 FYAGLAWEYEFEGE
+2499 FYAGLAWDYEFEGE
-2513 ARAAYQ
+2513 ARATYQ
-2519 GMTTPSPSLKGTSA
+2519 GMTTPSPSLKGASA

-2540 FAPKNSRIN
+2540 FAPKNSRVSY
-2549 CDINVSG
+2549 DLNVSG
-2556 WQGKREGFAGSVGI
+2556 WQGKREGFTGSVGVN
-2570 HWAF
+2570 WTF

>member
-30 ACAAEINVTTDRTA
+30 AYAAEINVTTDRTA

-57 IGAEGGGKHPRI
+57 IGAEGGGGHPVI
-69 EGNII
+69 AGNII
-74 GGSAADAAKNLVDI
+74 GGSATDAAKNLVDI
-88 KNVLLESP
+88 KSVLLEAP
-96 HAVYGGRGADSATE
+96 HTVYGGRGADSATE

-117 GRVTSI
+117 GKVTSI

-137 TVQVTGGTLKGDV
+137 TVQVTGGTATGDFTTGGYAAEHTTGAVQENTATMHSGQAESLVGGISFGSGDV
-150 YGGYIAKEDSAG
+150 TKNVTKLFGGTIRYMLGGFSMEGTAANNTADITGGTVTDVVYGANVRG
-162 EVSGNRIT
+162 
-170 LQNGAATLAYGGYT
+170 NGAAT
-184 KGTGAVKDNTVE
+184 
-196 FSGSESTER
+196 R
-205 IAGGYIENENS
+205 
-216 SAEASGN
+216 N
-223 KVSFTGNTAVDIH
+223 KVNLTSGTTAGIIGGLTAKTGD
-236 GALSEGT
+236 ST
-243 GALKKNTVTFDG
+243 G
-255 DDSMADSIYGAL
+255 
-267 SKNQGDVEEN
+267 
-277 GVTLS
+277 
-282 GGTIEENVCGA
+282 
-293 VTDGTAQ
+293 
-300 NNFVTM
+300 
-306 TGGAVKK
+306 
-313 DLVGGIGYRSTE
+313 
-325 NTVTISGGTLE
+325 NTVTISGGKTTQMIHGGYTE
-336 GGADGAVYGGKT
+336 GDGSAIGNIVTITGGTVANAAHGGTAALAGNATKNHVMFQGGKT
-348 TGASGSR
+348 DDLVGGCTNGSGH
-355 ASNNTVNLGA
+355 A
-365 EDGTYTANLIT
+365 
-376 TSIYGDNSTDG
+376 
-387 AVNNNTL
+387 
-394 NVRGKGITVYQVSNF
+394 
-409 DKYNFK
+409 
-415 LNDHIKNG
+415 
-423 DTMLTIERGGF
+423 
-434 DREIDWA
+434 
-441 NNFTVDTSGLSGKPN
+441 
-456 GMITLVKSA
+456 
-465 ETDALKFKE
+465 
-474 GYAPRNLGTGST
+474 
-486 KNAEYF
+486 
-492 IGTDTGTRTA
+492 
-502 SSVIMNYSIFKD
+502 KD
-514 NAWTYDGTNPADAE
+514 NE
-528 EIFGGSSY
+528 
-536 AGHTTENNTLTVTN
+536 
-550 TSATKQVKN
+550 
-559 AYGGKTAGITGDAK
+559 
-573 NNKVIV
+573 
-579 EATTQRG
+579 
-586 INYVDGGAILHM
+586 
-598 SNAGAVTGN
+598 
-607 KVTLKSGTFSTVT
+607 
-620 GGRTTGT
+620 
-627 GAVGSATDGNTLT
+627 
-640 LENGTVRKKL
+640 
-650 YGGYILNAN
+650 
-659 STAAVIG
+659 
-666 NTVTVKNGT
+666 
-675 SNDIYGGYTNGKG
+675 
-688 AANKNAV
+688 
-695 TIAGGTVKK
+695 
-704 DIYGGT
+704 
-710 TSGGGNATENTVTI
+710 VTI
-724 TGGTLSGN
+724 TGGTLTGN
-732 AYGGKAEGTGN
+732 AYGGKAEGTGS

-752 LASTAQQINGQLVGG
+752 LASTAQQINGQIVGG
-767 TAAAPTSAITGNS
+767 TATAPTSAITGNS

-848 GGKTHLGIYGGA
+848 GGKAYYGIYGG
-860 TAGTGKV
+860 TTLGTGKV
-867 SYNTL
+867 SYNSV
-872 TIKGGEIELAGA
+872 TISGGEVELAA
-884 GGVHQAN
+884 VGGWHKPNDQRDTAI
-891 SGASL
+891 
-896 VTHNSVTISGGKID
+896 VTCNSVTISGGSIQGFVHGGVSD
-910 GFIYGGF
+910 G
-917 SKADGTVTENTV
+917 AGTVTENTV
-929 TITGGKFT
+929 TITGGT
-937 AHVYGGYADGTNGK
+937 LAANDDGSCTQVYGGYVRGNGK
-951 ATHNCVNLG
+951 ATGNIVNLG
-960 DASHDRLAAG
+960 DATHDRLAEG
-970 TNLEHATLYG
+970 TNLEHAILYG
-980 GNKENDVTGNT
+980 GNKTDDVTGNT
-991 LNIYAKNAVVHS
+991 LNIYAKNAVVNS

-1013 LKGDAASAA
+1013 LK
-1022 PMLTLKATDGFGALV
+1022 
-1037 DWNGLDIDTSKLS
+1037 
-1050 ASTVLGTTHLLKS
+1050 
-1063 EAKNAL
+1063 
-1069 TFKNY
+1069 
-1074 QGRNRTTAATH
+1074 
-1085 GDWETALRTDT
+1085 
-1096 NAATASSVLLDYNR
+1096 
-1110 FRNNTTVYD
+1110 
-1119 GTKAAY
+1119 
-1125 TMPHS
+1125 
-1130 DGSTTSEIY
+1130 
-1139 GGISYA
+1139 
-1145 GNTTAKNHLTIKNL
+1145 
-1159 HQDTDS
+1159 
-1165 AYGGKTAGAS
+1165 
-1175 GSSVKNSVTVAGTGT
+1175 
-1190 HALKNIYGGYAEN
+1190 
-1203 AAHDGAATE
+1203 
-1212 NTVTITGGTI
+1212 
-1222 SGSIYGGYTSGT
+1222 
-1234 GKATGNT
+1234 
-1241 VNLGDTSH
+1241 
-1249 DRLAAGTNLEHATL
+1249 
-1263 YGGNKE
+1263 
-1269 NDVTGNTLNVY
+1269 
-1280 AKNAVVHSVKNFDK
+1280 
-1294 YVFHLNGDA
+1294 GDA

-1393 NNTVVYDGTTAATPL
+1393 NNTAVYDGTTAATPL

-1634 ANGLGGQEIDW
+1634 ASGQEIDW

-1725 GVHDVK
+1725 GVHDAK

-1827 VKTVYGGYTR
+1827 VKTIYGGYTR

-1860 GSDAKDVRENTLVV
+1860 GSDAKDVKENTLVV

-1890 FDAGMAK
+1890 FDADMAK

-1975 KGAAAQKVVVRGFQ
+1975 KGAAAQKVVVRGFR

-2038 KGNVTGST
+2038 KGNVTGNT

-2098 YLGAVTIG
+2098 HLGAVTIG

-2244 YKFSVRRKNADEI
+2244 YKFSVRKKNTDEI

-2267 NETKSLVETRTTA
+2267 NETKSLVETRAAT

-2327 GSYVDTHGYTLNVGF
+2327 GSYIDTHGYTLNVGF
-2342 ARKQTTKDGALT
+2342 ARKQTAKDGVLT

-2394 KKSGFYLEGSVRGGR
+2394 WKSGFYLEGSIRGGR

-2415 GIVAKKA
+2415 GIIAKKA
-2422 TSYDISNPYYAIHL
+2422 TSYDISNPYCAIHL
-2436 GIGKERMLRAGDSL
+2436 GMGKERKLRAGDSL

-2460 QSGASA
+2460 QSGTSA
-2466 KLSTGEDYDFDAVNS
+2466 KLSTGEDYNFDAVNS
-2481 HRLRFGARYAHD
+2481 HRLRLGARYAHD
-2493 MGENSR
+2493 MGENGR
-2499 FYAGLAWEYEFEGE
+2499 FYAGLAWDYEFEGE
-2513 ARAAYQ
+2513 ARATYQ
-2519 GMTTPSPSLKGTSA
+2519 GMTTPSPSLKGASA

-2540 FAPKNSRIN
+2540 FAPKDSRVSY
-2549 CDINVSG
+2549 DLNVSG
-2556 WQGKREGFAGSVGI
+2556 WQGKREGFTGSVGVN
-2570 HWAF
+2570 WTF

>member
-1 MKKTAGKRLSFLVT
+1 MFMKKTAGKRLSFLVT

-57 IGAEGGGKHPRI
+57 IGAEGGGGHPVI
-69 EGNII
+69 AGNII
-74 GGSAADAAKNLVDI
+74 GGSATDAAKNLVDI
-88 KNVLLESP
+88 KSVLLESP
-96 HAVYGGRGADSATE
+96 HAVYGGRGANSATE
-110 NTVNFAG
+110 
-117 GRVTSI
+117 
-123 YGGYTEGAGAVTKN
+123 N
-137 TVQVTGGTLKGDV
+137 TVQVTGGTLKG
-150 YGGYIAKEDSAG
+150 
-162 EVSGNRIT
+162 
-170 LQNGAATLAYGGYT
+170 
-184 KGTGAVKDNTVE
+184 
-196 FSGSESTER
+196 
-205 IAGGYIENENS
+205 
-216 SAEASGN
+216 
-223 KVSFTGNTAVDIH
+223 
-236 GALSEGT
+236 
-243 GALKKNTVTFDG
+243 
-255 DDSMADSIYGAL
+255 
-267 SKNQGDVEEN
+267 
-277 GVTLS
+277 
-282 GGTIEENVCGA
+282 
-293 VTDGTAQ
+293 
-300 NNFVTM
+300 
-306 TGGAVKK
+306 
-313 DLVGGIGYRSTE
+313 
-325 NTVTISGGTLE
+325 
-336 GGADGAVYGGKT
+336 
-348 TGASGSR
+348 
-355 ASNNTVNLGA
+355 
-365 EDGTYTANLIT
+365 
-376 TSIYGDNSTDG
+376 
-387 AVNNNTL
+387 
-394 NVRGKGITVYQVSNF
+394 
-409 DKYNFK
+409 
-415 LNDHIKNG
+415 
-423 DTMLTIERGGF
+423 
-434 DREIDWA
+434 
-441 NNFTVDTSGLSGKPN
+441 
-456 GMITLVKSA
+456 
-465 ETDALKFKE
+465 
-474 GYAPRNLGTGST
+474 
-486 KNAEYF
+486 
-492 IGTDTGTRTA
+492 
-502 SSVIMNYSIFKD
+502 
-514 NAWTYDGTNPADAE
+514 
-528 EIFGGSSY
+528 
-536 AGHTTENNTLTVTN
+536 
-550 TSATKQVKN
+550 
-559 AYGGKTAGITGDAK
+559 
-573 NNKVIV
+573 
-579 EATTQRG
+579 
-586 INYVDGGAILHM
+586 
-598 SNAGAVTGN
+598 
-607 KVTLKSGTFSTVT
+607 
-620 GGRTTGT
+620 
-627 GAVGSATDGNTLT
+627 
-640 LENGTVRKKL
+640 
-650 YGGYILNAN
+650 
-659 STAAVIG
+659 
-666 NTVTVKNGT
+666 
-675 SNDIYGGYTNGKG
+675 
-688 AANKNAV
+688 
-695 TIAGGTVKK
+695 

-724 TGGTLSGN
+724 TGGTISGSI
-732 AYGGKAEGTGN
+732 YGGKAEGTGAARN
-743 ATGNRVNVR
+743 NHVTVR
-752 LASTAQQINGQLVGG
+752 LADTTHQINGLIVGG
-767 TAAAPTSAITGNS
+767 TATAPTSAITGNS
-780 VTFESGSSGIRGA
+780 VSFEGGYIGIGGA
-793 AVGGLAAAS
+793 AVGGFADAS

-816 GEISM
+816 GEVSM
-821 GMGAVAQG
+821 GMGALARE
-829 GSGTVGGDSAADG
+829 GSGTVGVDSAADG

-929 TITGGKFT
+929 TITGGT
-937 AHVYGGYADGTNGK
+937 LAANDDGSCTQVYGGYVKGNGK
-951 ATHNCVNLG
+951 ATHNTVNLG

-970 TNLEHATLYG
+970 TNLEHAT
-980 GNKENDVTGNT
+980 
-991 LNIYAKNAVVHS
+991 
-1003 VKNFDKYVFH
+1003 F
-1013 LKGDAASAA
+1013 
-1022 PMLTLKATDGFGALV
+1022 
-1037 DWNGLDIDTSKLS
+1037 
-1050 ASTVLGTTHLLKS
+1050 
-1063 EAKNAL
+1063 
-1069 TFKNY
+1069 
-1074 QGRNRTTAATH
+1074 
-1085 GDWETALRTDT
+1085 
-1096 NAATASSVLLDYNR
+1096 
-1110 FRNNTTVYD
+1110 
-1119 GTKAAY
+1119 
-1125 TMPHS
+1125 
-1130 DGSTTSEIY
+1130 
-1139 GGISYA
+1139 
-1145 GNTTAKNHLTIKNL
+1145 
-1159 HQDTDS
+1159 
-1165 AYGGKTAGAS
+1165 
-1175 GSSVKNSVTVAGTGT
+1175 
-1190 HALKNIYGGYAEN
+1190 
-1203 AAHDGAATE
+1203 
-1212 NTVTITGGTI
+1212 
-1222 SGSIYGGYTSGT
+1222 
-1234 GKATGNT
+1234 
-1241 VNLGDTSH
+1241 
-1249 DRLAAGTNLEHATL
+1249 

-1294 YVFHLNGDA
+1294 YVFHLKGDA
-1303 ASAAPM
+1303 ASAEPM

-1350 ANALKFKNYAAKSQ
+1350 ANVLKFKNYAAKSQ

-1393 NNTVVYDGTTAATPL
+1393 NNTAVYDGTTAATPL

-1459 RVTVSATDAE
+1459 RVTVSTTDAE

-1485 TGNTVTFSGG
+1485 KGNTVTFSGG

-1634 ANGLGGQEIDW
+1634 ASGQEIDW

-1725 GVHDVK
+1725 GVHDAK

-1786 KNTARTAAG
+1786 KNTVRTAAG

-1860 GSDAKDVRENTLVV
+1860 GSDAKDVKENTLVV

-1916 QKLEASGLDENRL
+1916 QKFEASGLDENRL

-1975 KGAAAQKVVVRGFQ
+1975 KGAAAQKVVVRGFR

-2098 YLGAVTIG
+2098 HLGAVTIG

-2244 YKFSVRRKNADEI
+2244 YKFSVRKKNTDEI

-2267 NETKSLVETRTTA
+2267 NETKSLVETRAAT

-2342 ARKQTTKDGALT
+2342 ARKQTTKDGVLT

-2382 SYIGAGLLARQD
+2382 SYVGAGLLARQD
-2394 KKSGFYLEGSVRGGR
+2394 KKSGFYIEGSVRGGR
-2409 LKSDYA
+2409 IKSDYA
-2415 GIVAKKA
+2415 GIIAKKA

-2436 GIGKERMLRAGDSL
+2436 GMGKERKLRAGDSL

-2460 QSGASA
+2460 QSGTSA
-2466 KLSTGEDYDFDAVNS
+2466 KLSTGEDYNFDAVNS
-2481 HRLRFGARYAHD
+2481 HRLRLGARYAHD
-2493 MGENSR
+2493 MGENGR
-2499 FYAGLAWEYEFEGE
+2499 FYAGLAWDYEFEGE
-2513 ARAAYQ
+2513 ARATYQ
-2519 GMTTPSPSLKGTSA
+2519 GMTTPSPSLKGASA

-2540 FAPKNSRIN
+2540 FAPKDSRVSY
-2549 CDINVSG
+2549 DLNVSG
-2556 WQGKREGFAGSVGI
+2556 WQGKREGFTGSVGVN
-2570 HWAF
+2570 WTF

>member
-57 IGAEGGGKHPRI
+57 IGAEGGGGHPVI
-69 EGNII
+69 AGNII
-74 GGSAADAAKNLVDI
+74 GGSATDAAKNLVDI
-88 KNVLLESP
+88 KSVLLESP
-96 HAVYGGRGADSATE
+96 HAVYGGCGAASATE

-117 GRVTSI
+117 GKVTSI
-123 YGGYTEGAGAVTKN
+123 YGGYTEGAGAVMKN
-137 TVQVTGGTLKGDV
+137 TVTVTGGTATGDFTT
-150 YGGYIAKEDSAG
+150 GGY
-162 EVSGNRIT
+162 
-170 LQNGAATLAYGGYT
+170 AAEHT
-184 KGTGAVKDNTVE
+184 TGAVQE
-196 FSGSESTER
+196 
-205 IAGGYIENENS
+205 
-216 SAEASGN
+216 
-223 KVSFTGNTAVDIH
+223 NTATMHSGQAESLVGGISF
-236 GALSEGT
+236 GS
-243 GALKKNTVTFDG
+243 
-255 DDSMADSIYGAL
+255 
-267 SKNQGDVEEN
+267 GDVTKN
-277 GVTLS
+277 VTKLS
-282 GGTIEENVCGA
+282 GGTIRYMLGGFSMEGTAADNTADITGGT
-293 VTDGTAQ
+293 VTDVVYGANVRGNGATKRNKVNLTSGTTAGIIGGL
-300 NNFVTM
+300 TAK
-306 TGGAVKK
+306 TG
-313 DLVGGIGYRSTE
+313 DSTG
-325 NTVTISGGTLE
+325 NTVTISGG
-336 GGADGAVYGGKT
+336 KT
-348 TGASGSR
+348 T
-355 ASNNTVNLGA
+355 
-365 EDGTYTANLIT
+365 
-376 TSIYGDNSTDG
+376 
-387 AVNNNTL
+387 
-394 NVRGKGITVYQVSNF
+394 Q
-409 DKYNFK
+409 
-415 LNDHIKNG
+415 
-423 DTMLTIERGGF
+423 
-434 DREIDWA
+434 
-441 NNFTVDTSGLSGKPN
+441 
-456 GMITLVKSA
+456 MI
-465 ETDALKFKE
+465 
-474 GYAPRNLGTGST
+474 
-486 KNAEYF
+486 
-492 IGTDTGTRTA
+492 
-502 SSVIMNYSIFKD
+502 
-514 NAWTYDGTNPADAE
+514 
-528 EIFGGSSY
+528 
-536 AGHTTENNTLTVTN
+536 H
-550 TSATKQVKN
+550 
-559 AYGGKTAGITGDAK
+559 
-573 NNKVIV
+573 
-579 EATTQRG
+579 
-586 INYVDGGAILHM
+586 
-598 SNAGAVTGN
+598 
-607 KVTLKSGTFSTVT
+607 
-620 GGRTTGT
+620 
-627 GAVGSATDGNTLT
+627 
-640 LENGTVRKKL
+640 
-650 YGGYILNAN
+650 
-659 STAAVIG
+659 
-666 NTVTVKNGT
+666 
-675 SNDIYGGYTNGKG
+675 GGYTEGDGSAIGNI
-688 AANKNAV
+688 V
-695 TIAGGTVKK
+695 TITGGTVANAAH
-704 DIYGGT
+704 GGT
-710 TSGGGNATENTVTI
+710 AALAGNATENHVMFQGGKTDDLVGGCTNGSGHAKDNTVTI
-724 TGGTLSGN
+724 TGGTFTGN
-732 AYGGKAEGTGN
+732 AYGGKAEGTGS
-743 ATGNRVNVR
+743 ATGNHVNVR
-752 LASTAQQINGQLVGG
+752 LASTAHQINGQIVGG
-767 TAAAPTSAITGNS
+767 TATAPTSAITGNS

-816 GEISM
+816 GEISR
-821 GMGAVAQG
+821 GTGAVAQG
-829 GSGTVGGDSAADG
+829 GSGTVGGDSAAEG
-842 NHAIVE
+842 NHAVVE
-848 GGKTHLGIYGGA
+848 GGKAYYGIYGGA
-860 TAGTGKV
+860 TVGTGKV

-872 TIKGGEIELAGA
+872 TISGGEVELAA
-884 GGVHQAN
+884 VGGWHNPNDQRDTAI
-891 SGASL
+891 
-896 VTHNSVTISGGKID
+896 VTCNSVTISGGSVQ
-910 GFIYGGF
+910 GFVHGG
-917 SKADGTVTENTV
+917 V
-929 TITGGKFT
+929 
-937 AHVYGGYADGTNGK
+937 
-951 ATHNCVNLG
+951 
-960 DASHDRLAAG
+960 
-970 TNLEHATLYG
+970 
-980 GNKENDVTGNT
+980 
-991 LNIYAKNAVVHS
+991 
-1003 VKNFDKYVFH
+1003 
-1013 LKGDAASAA
+1013 
-1022 PMLTLKATDGFGALV
+1022 
-1037 DWNGLDIDTSKLS
+1037 
-1050 ASTVLGTTHLLKS
+1050 
-1063 EAKNAL
+1063 
-1069 TFKNY
+1069 
-1074 QGRNRTTAATH
+1074 
-1085 GDWETALRTDT
+1085 
-1096 NAATASSVLLDYNR
+1096 
-1110 FRNNTTVYD
+1110 
-1119 GTKAAY
+1119 
-1125 TMPHS
+1125 S
-1130 DGSTTSEIY
+1130 DGA
-1139 GGISYA
+1139 GI
-1145 GNTTAKNHLTIKNL
+1145 
-1159 HQDTDS
+1159 
-1165 AYGGKTAGAS
+1165 
-1175 GSSVKNSVTVAGTGT
+1175 VT
-1190 HALKNIYGGYAEN
+1190 K
-1203 AAHDGAATE
+1203 
-1212 NTVTITGGTI
+1212 NTVTITGGTLAANDDDNCTQV
-1222 SGSIYGGYTSGT
+1222 YGGYVRGN
-1234 GKATGNT
+1234 GKATHNT
-1241 VNLGDTSH
+1241 VNLGDAAH
-1249 DRLAAGTNLEHATL
+1249 DRLAEGTNLEHAIL
-1263 YGGNKE
+1263 YGGNKTD
-1269 NDVTGNTLNVY
+1269 DVTGNTLNVY

-1294 YVFHLNGDA
+1294 YVFHLKGDA
-1303 ASAAPM
+1303 ASAEPM
-1309 LTLKATDGFGALV
+1309 LTLKAADGFGALV
-1322 DWDKLSLDTANA
+1322 DWDKLSLDAANA

-1350 ANALKFKNYAAKSQ
+1350 ANALKFKNYAAKSR

-1393 NNTVVYDGTTAATPL
+1393 NNTAVYDGTTAATPL

-1445 GGKTTSGAGGATGN
+1445 GGKATSAAGGATGN
-1459 RVTVSATDAE
+1459 RVTVSATGTE

-1507 NAASHADATG
+1507 NAAGHADATG

-1634 ANGLGGQEIDW
+1634 ASGQEIDW

-1725 GVHDVK
+1725 GVHDAK

-1786 KNTARTAAG
+1786 KNTARTATG

-1817 GNTVDLSGGI
+1817 GNTVTITGGI

-1860 GSDAKDVRENTLVV
+1860 GSDAKDVKENTLAV
-1874 SGERTAGQ
+1874 SGKRTAGQ

-1975 KGAAAQKVVVRGFQ
+1975 KGAAAQKVVVRGFR

-2038 KGNVTGST
+2038 KGNVTGNT

-2051 GTVKNAYGGFAES
+2051 GTVKNAYGGFAEGA
-2064 TGNATAN
+2064 GNATAN

-2098 YLGAVTIG
+2098 YLGAVTID
-2106 ADVCGGV
+2106 ADVCGGF

-2139 VAPGGKANILAIR
+2139 VASGSKANILTIR

-2244 YKFSVRRKNADEI
+2244 YKFSVRKKNTDEI

-2267 NETKSLVETRTTA
+2267 NETKSLVETRAAT

-2342 ARKQTTKDGALT
+2342 ARKQTTKDGVLT

-2382 SYIGAGLLARQD
+2382 SYVGAGLLARQD
-2394 KKSGFYLEGSVRGGR
+2394 KKSGFYIEGSVRGGR
-2409 LKSDYA
+2409 IKSDYA
-2415 GIVAKKA
+2415 GIIAKKA

-2436 GIGKERMLRAGDSL
+2436 GMGKERKLRAGDSL

-2460 QSGASA
+2460 QSGTSA

-2481 HRLRFGARYAHD
+2481 HRLRLGARYAHD
-2493 MGENSR
+2493 MGENGR
-2499 FYAGLAWEYEFEGE
+2499 FYAGLAWDYEFEGE
-2513 ARAAYQ
+2513 ARATYQ
-2519 GMTTPSPSLKGTSA
+2519 GMTTPSPSLKGASA

-2540 FAPKNSRIN
+2540 FAPKDSRVSY
-2549 CDINVSG
+2549 DLNVSG
-2556 WQGKREGFAGSVGI
+2556 WQGKREGFTGSVGVN
-2570 HWAF
+2570 WTF

>member
-1 MKKTAGKRLSFLVT
+1 MKKKAGKRLSFLVT

-57 IGAEGGGKHPRI
+57 IGAEGGGGHPVI
-69 EGNII
+69 AGNII
-74 GGSAADAAKNLVDI
+74 GGSATDAAKNLVDI
-88 KNVLLESP
+88 KSVLLEAP
-96 HAVYGGRGADSATE
+96 HTVYGGRGADSATE
-110 NTVNFAG
+110 NTV
-117 GRVTSI
+117 
-123 YGGYTEGAGAVTKN
+123 
-137 TVQVTGGTLKGDV
+137 QVTGGTLKG
-150 YGGYIAKEDSAG
+150 
-162 EVSGNRIT
+162 
-170 LQNGAATLAYGGYT
+170 
-184 KGTGAVKDNTVE
+184 
-196 FSGSESTER
+196 
-205 IAGGYIENENS
+205 
-216 SAEASGN
+216 
-223 KVSFTGNTAVDIH
+223 
-236 GALSEGT
+236 
-243 GALKKNTVTFDG
+243 
-255 DDSMADSIYGAL
+255 
-267 SKNQGDVEEN
+267 
-277 GVTLS
+277 
-282 GGTIEENVCGA
+282 
-293 VTDGTAQ
+293 
-300 NNFVTM
+300 
-306 TGGAVKK
+306 
-313 DLVGGIGYRSTE
+313 
-325 NTVTISGGTLE
+325 
-336 GGADGAVYGGKT
+336 
-348 TGASGSR
+348 
-355 ASNNTVNLGA
+355 
-365 EDGTYTANLIT
+365 
-376 TSIYGDNSTDG
+376 
-387 AVNNNTL
+387 
-394 NVRGKGITVYQVSNF
+394 
-409 DKYNFK
+409 
-415 LNDHIKNG
+415 
-423 DTMLTIERGGF
+423 
-434 DREIDWA
+434 
-441 NNFTVDTSGLSGKPN
+441 
-456 GMITLVKSA
+456 
-465 ETDALKFKE
+465 
-474 GYAPRNLGTGST
+474 
-486 KNAEYF
+486 
-492 IGTDTGTRTA
+492 
-502 SSVIMNYSIFKD
+502 
-514 NAWTYDGTNPADAE
+514 
-528 EIFGGSSY
+528 
-536 AGHTTENNTLTVTN
+536 
-550 TSATKQVKN
+550 
-559 AYGGKTAGITGDAK
+559 
-573 NNKVIV
+573 
-579 EATTQRG
+579 
-586 INYVDGGAILHM
+586 
-598 SNAGAVTGN
+598 
-607 KVTLKSGTFSTVT
+607 
-620 GGRTTGT
+620 
-627 GAVGSATDGNTLT
+627 
-640 LENGTVRKKL
+640 
-650 YGGYILNAN
+650 
-659 STAAVIG
+659 
-666 NTVTVKNGT
+666 
-675 SNDIYGGYTNGKG
+675 
-688 AANKNAV
+688 
-695 TIAGGTVKK
+695 

-724 TGGTLSGN
+724 TGGTISGSI
-732 AYGGKAEGTGN
+732 YGGKAEGTGAARN
-743 ATGNRVNVR
+743 NHVTVR
-752 LASTAQQINGQLVGG
+752 LADTTHQISGLIVGG
-767 TAAAPTSAITGNS
+767 TATAPTSAITGNS
-780 VTFESGSSGIRGA
+780 VTFEGGYIGIGGA
-793 AVGGLAAAS
+793 AVGGFADAS

-816 GEISM
+816 GEVSM
-821 GMGAVAQG
+821 GMGALARE

-848 GGKTHLGIYGGA
+848 GGKAYYGVCGGMAMGA
-860 TAGTGKV
+860 GKV
-867 SYNTL
+867 SYNTT
-872 TIKGGEIELAGA
+872 TISGGEVETAAI
-884 GGVHQAN
+884 GGWHNFSDGNGTAIIRC
-891 SGASL
+891 
-896 VTHNSVTISGGKID
+896 NSVTITGGSVKGFVHGGISD
-910 GFIYGGF
+910 G
-917 SKADGTVTENTV
+917 AGTVTENTV
-929 TITGGKFT
+929 TITGGT
-937 AHVYGGYADGTNGK
+937 LAANDDGSCTQVYGGYVRGNGK
-951 ATHNCVNLG
+951 ATHNTVNLG
-960 DASHDRLAAG
+960 DAAHDRLAEG

-980 GNKENDVTGNT
+980 GNK
-991 LNIYAKNAVVHS
+991 
-1003 VKNFDKYVFH
+1003 
-1013 LKGDAASAA
+1013 
-1022 PMLTLKATDGFGALV
+1022 TD
-1037 DWNGLDIDTSKLS
+1037 
-1050 ASTVLGTTHLLKS
+1050 
-1063 EAKNAL
+1063 
-1069 TFKNY
+1069 
-1074 QGRNRTTAATH
+1074 
-1085 GDWETALRTDT
+1085 
-1096 NAATASSVLLDYNR
+1096 
-1110 FRNNTTVYD
+1110 
-1119 GTKAAY
+1119 
-1125 TMPHS
+1125 
-1130 DGSTTSEIY
+1130 
-1139 GGISYA
+1139 
-1145 GNTTAKNHLTIKNL
+1145 
-1159 HQDTDS
+1159 
-1165 AYGGKTAGAS
+1165 
-1175 GSSVKNSVTVAGTGT
+1175 
-1190 HALKNIYGGYAEN
+1190 
-1203 AAHDGAATE
+1203 
-1212 NTVTITGGTI
+1212 
-1222 SGSIYGGYTSGT
+1222 
-1234 GKATGNT
+1234 
-1241 VNLGDTSH
+1241 
-1249 DRLAAGTNLEHATL
+1249 
-1263 YGGNKE
+1263 
-1269 NDVTGNTLNVY
+1269 DVTGNTLNVY
-1280 AKNAVVHSVKNFDK
+1280 AKNAVVNSVKNFDK
-1294 YVFHLNGDA
+1294 YVFHLKADA
-1303 ASAAPM
+1303 ASAGPM
-1309 LTLKATDGFGALV
+1309 LTLKATDGFGSLV
-1322 DWDKLSLDTANA
+1322 DWDKLSLDTTNA
-1334 ANTQAI
+1334 ANTQVI

-1350 ANALKFKNYAAKSQ
+1350 ANALHFKSYAAKSQ

-1393 NNTVVYDGTTAATPL
+1393 NNTAVYNGTTAATPL

-1445 GGKTTSGAGGATGN
+1445 GGKTMSGVGGATGN

-1469 KIGSVY
+1469 EIGSVY
-1475 GGYTSGTGAV
+1475 GGYTSGTGAI

-1527 GGSVYGGYTSGT
+1527 GGSIYGGYTSGT

-1634 ANGLGGQEIDW
+1634 ASGQEIDW

-1725 GVHDVK
+1725 GVHDAK

-1786 KNTARTAAG
+1786 KNTVRTAAG

-1860 GSDAKDVRENTLVV
+1860 GSDAKDVKENTLAV
-1874 SGERTAGQ
+1874 SGKRTAGQ

-1975 KGAAAQKVVVRGFQ
+1975 KGAAAQKVVVRGFR

-2098 YLGAVTIG
+2098 HLGAVTIG

-2267 NETKSLVETRTTA
+2267 NETKSLVETRAAA
-2280 TDVLGGGMSLLAD
+2280 TDILGGGMSLLAD

-2342 ARKQTTKDGALT
+2342 ARKQTTKDGVLT
-2354 FGPFVEYGRASYD
+2354 FGPFIEYGRASYD

-2394 KKSGFYLEGSVRGGR
+2394 WKSGFYLEGSVRGGR
-2409 LKSDYA
+2409 LRSDYT

-2481 HRLRFGARYAHD
+2481 HRLRLGARYAHD

-2540 FAPKNSRIN
+2540 FAPKNSRIS

-2570 HWAF
+2570 HWVF

>member
-1 MKKTAGKRLSFLVT
+1 MKKKAGKRLSFLVT
-15 LALSAGLGTAVHPSS
+15 LALSAGLGTTVQPPS

-51 NGNKVT
+51 DGNKVT

-88 KNVLLESP
+88 KSVLLESP
-96 HAVYGGRGADSATE
+96 HAVYGGRGTDSASE

-117 GRVTSI
+117 GKVTSI
-123 YGGYTEGAGAVTKN
+123 YGGYTEGTGAVTKN
-137 TVQVTGGTLKGDV
+137 TVQVTGGTLDGDV
-150 YGGYIAKEDSAG
+150 
-162 EVSGNRIT
+162 
-170 LQNGAATLAYGGYT
+170 
-184 KGTGAVKDNTVE
+184 
-196 FSGSESTER
+196 
-205 IAGGYIENENS
+205 
-216 SAEASGN
+216 
-223 KVSFTGNTAVDIH
+223 
-236 GALSEGT
+236 
-243 GALKKNTVTFDG
+243 
-255 DDSMADSIYGAL
+255 
-267 SKNQGDVEEN
+267 
-277 GVTLS
+277 
-282 GGTIEENVCGA
+282 
-293 VTDGTAQ
+293 
-300 NNFVTM
+300 
-306 TGGAVKK
+306 
-313 DLVGGIGYRSTE
+313 
-325 NTVTISGGTLE
+325 
-336 GGADGAVYGGKT
+336 
-348 TGASGSR
+348 
-355 ASNNTVNLGA
+355 
-365 EDGTYTANLIT
+365 
-376 TSIYGDNSTDG
+376 
-387 AVNNNTL
+387 
-394 NVRGKGITVYQVSNF
+394 
-409 DKYNFK
+409 
-415 LNDHIKNG
+415 
-423 DTMLTIERGGF
+423 
-434 DREIDWA
+434 
-441 NNFTVDTSGLSGKPN
+441 
-456 GMITLVKSA
+456 
-465 ETDALKFKE
+465 
-474 GYAPRNLGTGST
+474 
-486 KNAEYF
+486 
-492 IGTDTGTRTA
+492 
-502 SSVIMNYSIFKD
+502 
-514 NAWTYDGTNPADAE
+514 
-528 EIFGGSSY
+528 
-536 AGHTTENNTLTVTN
+536 
-550 TSATKQVKN
+550 
-559 AYGGKTAGITGDAK
+559 
-573 NNKVIV
+573 
-579 EATTQRG
+579 
-586 INYVDGGAILHM
+586 
-598 SNAGAVTGN
+598 
-607 KVTLKSGTFSTVT
+607 
-620 GGRTTGT
+620 
-627 GAVGSATDGNTLT
+627 
-640 LENGTVRKKL
+640 
-650 YGGYILNAN
+650 
-659 STAAVIG
+659 
-666 NTVTVKNGT
+666 
-675 SNDIYGGYTNGKG
+675 
-688 AANKNAV
+688 
-695 TIAGGTVKK
+695 
-704 DIYGGT
+704 
-710 TSGGGNATENTVTI
+710 
-724 TGGTLSGN
+724 
-732 AYGGKAEGTGN
+732 YGGKAEGTGAAQN
-743 ATGNRVNVR
+743 NHVTVR
-752 LASTAQQINGQLVGG
+752 LADTTHQINGLIVGG
-767 TAAAPTSAITGNS
+767 TATASTSAITGNS
-780 VTFESGSSGIRGA
+780 VSFEGGYIDIGGA
-793 AVGGLAAAS
+793 AVGGFADAS

-816 GEISM
+816 GEVSM
-821 GMGAVAQG
+821 GMGALARE

-848 GGKTHLGIYGGA
+848 GGKAYYGVCGGMAMGA
-860 TAGTGKV
+860 GKV
-867 SYNTL
+867 SYNTT
-872 TIKGGEIELAGA
+872 TISGGEVETAAI
-884 GGVHQAN
+884 GGWHNFSDGNDTAIIRR
-891 SGASL
+891 
-896 VTHNSVTISGGKID
+896 NSVTITGGSVKGFVHGGISD
-910 GFIYGGF
+910 G
-917 SKADGTVTENTV
+917 AGTVTENTV
-929 TITGGKFT
+929 TITGGT
-937 AHVYGGYADGTNGK
+937 LAANDDGSCTQVYGGYVRGNGK
-951 ATHNCVNLG
+951 AMGNIVNLG
-960 DASHDRLAAG
+960 NASHDRLAAG
-970 TNLEHATLYG
+970 TNLEHAILYG
-980 GNKENDVTGNT
+980 GNKTDDVTGNT
-991 LNIYAKNAVVHS
+991 LNVYAKNAVVNS

-1013 LKGDAASAA
+1013 LKGDAASDA
-1022 PMLTLKATDGFGALV
+1022 PMLTLKATDGFGTLV

-1050 ASTVLGTTHLLKS
+1050 ASAVLGTTQLLKS
-1063 EAKNAL
+1063 ETKNAL

-1096 NAATASSVLLDYNR
+1096 NAGTASSVFLDYNR
-1110 FRNNTTVYD
+1110 FQNNTAVYD

-1145 GNTTAKNHLTIKNL
+1145 GNTTANNHLTIKNL

-1175 GSSVKNSVTVAGTGT
+1175 GSSVKNSVTVAGTET
-1190 HALKNIYGGYAEN
+1190 HALRNIYGGYVEN
-1203 AAHDGAATE
+1203 SAHDGAATE

-1241 VNLGDTSH
+1241 VNLGDASH
-1249 DRLAAGTNLEHATL
+1249 ERLADGTNLEHATL

-1280 AKNAVVHSVKNFDK
+1280 AKNAVVNSVKNFDK
-1294 YVFHLNGDA
+1294 YVFHLKGDA
-1303 ASAAPM
+1303 ASDAPM
-1309 LTLKATDGFGALV
+1309 LTLKAADGFGALV

-1334 ANTQAI
+1334 ANTQTI

-1375 DTNAATASSVL
+1375 DTNAGTASSVL

-1393 NNTVVYDGTTAATPL
+1393 NNTAVYDGTKAATPL

-1425 AANNHLTITGLPSGG
+1425 AANNRLTINGLPSGG

-1445 GGKTTSGAGGATGN
+1445 GGKATNGAGGATGN
-1459 RVTVSATDAE
+1459 RVTVSATGAE

-1539 GKTTGNTVN
+1539 GKTTGNTV
-1548 LGDGTAAT
+1548 
-1556 LAAGTHTEDTA
+1556 
-1567 LYGGSKSD
+1567 
-1575 DARGNTL
+1575 
-1582 NVYVKDAAVKS
+1582 
-1593 AENFENYTFHLTDH
+1593 
-1607 ITADKPSSG
+1607 
-1616 KIDDSYTESR
+1616 
-1626 GTMLTLKG
+1626 
-1634 ANGLGGQEIDW
+1634 
-1645 NKVTVDTSKLS
+1645 
-1656 ADKTLGTLTLM
+1656 
-1667 KSGTAGALKFKN
+1667 
-1679 YAAKGYETGTTSGDY
+1679 
-1694 EIVQRTDT
+1694 
-1702 NTGTA
+1702 
-1707 SAVLIDANRFRK
+1707 
-1719 GSVTYD
+1719 
-1725 GVHDVK
+1725 
-1731 TYGGISYGGHT
+1731 
-1742 TEDNA
+1742 
-1747 ITVTGVA
+1747 
-1754 EGKTIKYISG
+1754 
-1764 GRTEGSAGDAKNN
+1764 
-1777 TVRVESTAY
+1777 
-1786 KNTARTAAG
+1786 
-1795 TGTIENVY
+1795 
-1803 GGFIGSDKNAGCAT
+1803 
-1817 GNTVDLSGGI
+1817 
-1827 VKTVYGGYTR
+1827 
-1837 GTGKTTGNTVR
+1837 R

-1860 GSDAKDVRENTLVV
+1860 GSDAKDVKENTLVV
-1874 SGERTAGQ
+1874 SGKRTAGQ

-1897 ANDTLLTLKG
+1897 ANDMLLTLKG
-1907 GAATAGLNW
+1907 GAATAGLDW
-1916 QKLEASGLDENRL
+1916 QKLETTGLDENRL

-1975 KGAAAQKVVVRGFQ
+1975 KGAAAQKVVVRGFR
-1989 FQNNG
+1989 FQNNS

-2038 KGNVTGST
+2038 KGNVTNNT

-2098 YLGAVTIG
+2098 YLGGVTID
-2106 ADVCGGV
+2106 ADVCGGF

-2118 GNIINLHGT
+2118 GNIINLWGT

-2139 VAPGGKANILAIR
+2139 VASGGKANILAIR

-2219 AKGGTLTTDEKIAG
+2219 AEGGTLTTDEKIAG

-2244 YKFSVRRKNADEI
+2244 YKFSVRKKNTDEI

-2267 NETKSLVETRTTA
+2267 NETKSLVETRAAA

-2319 GSSMRVHS
+2319 ASSMRVHS

-2342 ARKQTTKDGALT
+2342 ARKQTTKDGILT

-2382 SYIGAGLLARQD
+2382 SYVGAGLLARQD
-2394 KKSGFYLEGSVRGGR
+2394 WKSGFYLEGSVRGGR

-2422 TSYDISNPYYAIHL
+2422 TSYDISNSYYAIHL
-2436 GIGKERMLRAGDSL
+2436 GMGEERKLRAGDSL

-2466 KLSTGEDYDFDAVNS
+2466 KLSTGEDYNFDAVNS
-2481 HRLRFGARYAHD
+2481 HRLRLGARYAHD
-2493 MGENSR
+2493 MGENGR
-2499 FYAGLAWEYEFEGE
+2499 FYAGLAWDYEFEGE
-2513 ARAAYQ
+2513 ARATYQ
-2519 GMTTPSPSLKGTSA
+2519 GMTTPSPSLKGASA

-2540 FAPKNSRIN
+2540 FAPKDSRVSY
-2549 CDINVSG
+2549 DLNVSG
-2556 WQGKREGFAGSVGI
+2556 WQGKREGFTASVGMN
-2570 HWAF
+2570 WTF

>member
-57 IGAEGGGKHPRI
+57 IGSEGGGGHPVI
-69 EGNII
+69 AGNII
-74 GGSAADAAKNLVDI
+74 GGSATDAAKNLVDI
-88 KNVLLESP
+88 KSVLLESP
-96 HAVYGGRGADSATE
+96 HAVYGGRGANSATE
-110 NTVNFAG
+110 
-117 GRVTSI
+117 
-123 YGGYTEGAGAVTKN
+123 N
-137 TVQVTGGTLKGDV
+137 TVQVTGGTLKG
-150 YGGYIAKEDSAG
+150 
-162 EVSGNRIT
+162 
-170 LQNGAATLAYGGYT
+170 
-184 KGTGAVKDNTVE
+184 
-196 FSGSESTER
+196 
-205 IAGGYIENENS
+205 
-216 SAEASGN
+216 
-223 KVSFTGNTAVDIH
+223 
-236 GALSEGT
+236 
-243 GALKKNTVTFDG
+243 
-255 DDSMADSIYGAL
+255 
-267 SKNQGDVEEN
+267 
-277 GVTLS
+277 
-282 GGTIEENVCGA
+282 
-293 VTDGTAQ
+293 
-300 NNFVTM
+300 
-306 TGGAVKK
+306 
-313 DLVGGIGYRSTE
+313 
-325 NTVTISGGTLE
+325 
-336 GGADGAVYGGKT
+336 
-348 TGASGSR
+348 
-355 ASNNTVNLGA
+355 
-365 EDGTYTANLIT
+365 
-376 TSIYGDNSTDG
+376 
-387 AVNNNTL
+387 
-394 NVRGKGITVYQVSNF
+394 
-409 DKYNFK
+409 
-415 LNDHIKNG
+415 
-423 DTMLTIERGGF
+423 
-434 DREIDWA
+434 
-441 NNFTVDTSGLSGKPN
+441 
-456 GMITLVKSA
+456 
-465 ETDALKFKE
+465 
-474 GYAPRNLGTGST
+474 
-486 KNAEYF
+486 
-492 IGTDTGTRTA
+492 
-502 SSVIMNYSIFKD
+502 
-514 NAWTYDGTNPADAE
+514 
-528 EIFGGSSY
+528 
-536 AGHTTENNTLTVTN
+536 
-550 TSATKQVKN
+550 
-559 AYGGKTAGITGDAK
+559 
-573 NNKVIV
+573 
-579 EATTQRG
+579 
-586 INYVDGGAILHM
+586 
-598 SNAGAVTGN
+598 
-607 KVTLKSGTFSTVT
+607 
-620 GGRTTGT
+620 
-627 GAVGSATDGNTLT
+627 
-640 LENGTVRKKL
+640 
-650 YGGYILNAN
+650 
-659 STAAVIG
+659 
-666 NTVTVKNGT
+666 
-675 SNDIYGGYTNGKG
+675 
-688 AANKNAV
+688 
-695 TIAGGTVKK
+695 

-724 TGGTLSGN
+724 TGGTISGSI
-732 AYGGKAEGTGN
+732 YGGKAEGTGAARN
-743 ATGNRVNVR
+743 NHVTVR
-752 LASTAQQINGQLVGG
+752 LADTTHQISGLIVGG

-780 VTFESGSSGIRGA
+780 VSFEGGYIGIGGA
-793 AVGGLAAAS
+793 AVGGFADAS

-816 GEISM
+816 GEVSM
-821 GMGAVAQG
+821 GMGALAREG
-829 GSGTVGGDSAADG
+829 NGTVGGDSAADG

-848 GGKTHLGIYGGA
+848 GGKAYYGVCGGMA
-860 TAGTGKV
+860 MGSGKV
-867 SYNTL
+867 SYNT
-872 TIKGGEIELAGA
+872 T
-884 GGVHQAN
+884 
-891 SGASL
+891 
-896 VTHNSVTISGGKID
+896 TISGGEVETAAIGGWHNFSD
-910 GFIYGGF
+910 GN
-917 SKADGTVTENTV
+917 GTAIIRRNSV
-929 TITGGKFT
+929 TITGGSVKGFVHGGVT
-937 AHVYGGYADGTNGK
+937 ITGGTLAANDDGSCTQVYGGYVRGNGK
-951 ATHNCVNLG
+951 ATHNTVNLG
-960 DASHDRLAAG
+960 DAAHDRLAEG
-970 TNLEHATLYG
+970 TNLEHAILYG
-980 GNKENDVTGNT
+980 GNKTDDVTGNT
-991 LNIYAKNAVVHS
+991 LNVYAKNAVVNS

-1013 LKGDAASAA
+1013 LKGDAASA
-1022 PMLTLKATDGFGALV
+1022 
-1037 DWNGLDIDTSKLS
+1037 
-1050 ASTVLGTTHLLKS
+1050 
-1063 EAKNAL
+1063 E
-1069 TFKNY
+1069 
-1074 QGRNRTTAATH
+1074 
-1085 GDWETALRTDT
+1085 
-1096 NAATASSVLLDYNR
+1096 
-1110 FRNNTTVYD
+1110 
-1119 GTKAAY
+1119 
-1125 TMPHS
+1125 
-1130 DGSTTSEIY
+1130 
-1139 GGISYA
+1139 
-1145 GNTTAKNHLTIKNL
+1145 
-1159 HQDTDS
+1159 
-1165 AYGGKTAGAS
+1165 
-1175 GSSVKNSVTVAGTGT
+1175 
-1190 HALKNIYGGYAEN
+1190 
-1203 AAHDGAATE
+1203 
-1212 NTVTITGGTI
+1212 
-1222 SGSIYGGYTSGT
+1222 
-1234 GKATGNT
+1234 
-1241 VNLGDTSH
+1241 
-1249 DRLAAGTNLEHATL
+1249 
-1263 YGGNKE
+1263 
-1269 NDVTGNTLNVY
+1269 
-1280 AKNAVVHSVKNFDK
+1280 
-1294 YVFHLNGDA
+1294 
-1303 ASAAPM
+1303 PM

-1350 ANALKFKNYAAKSQ
+1350 ANALKFKSYAAKSQ

-1386 LDYNRFQ
+1386 LDYNRFR
-1393 NNTVVYDGTTAATPL
+1393 NNTAVYDGTTAATPL

-1445 GGKTTSGAGGATGN
+1445 GGKAMSGAGGATGN
-1459 RVTVSATDAE
+1459 RVTVSATGTE

-1507 NAASHADATG
+1507 SAASHADATG

-1634 ANGLGGQEIDW
+1634 ASGQEIDW

-1725 GVHDVK
+1725 GVHDAK

-1817 GNTVDLSGGI
+1817 GNTVTITGGI

-1860 GSDAKDVRENTLVV
+1860 GSDAKDVKENTLAV
-1874 SGERTAGQ
+1874 SGKRTAGQ

-1890 FDAGMAK
+1890 YDAGMAK

-1907 GAATAGLNW
+1907 GAMTAGLNW
-1916 QKLEASGLDENRL
+1916 QKLETTGLDENRL

-1975 KGAAAQKVVVRGFQ
+1975 KGAAAQKVVVRGFR

-2014 NTVQRNKLTV
+2014 NTVQRNNLTV

-2038 KGNVTGST
+2038 KGNVTGNT

-2051 GTVKNAYGGFAES
+2051 GTVKNAYGGFAEGA
-2064 TGNATAN
+2064 GNATAN

-2098 YLGAVTIG
+2098 YLGAVTID
-2106 ADVCGGV
+2106 ADVCGGF

-2139 VAPGGKANILAIR
+2139 VASGSKANILTIR

-2244 YKFSVRRKNADEI
+2244 YKFSVRKKNTDEI

-2267 NETKSLVETRTTA
+2267 NETKSLVETRAAT

-2342 ARKQTTKDGALT
+2342 ARKQTTKDGVLT

-2382 SYIGAGLLARQD
+2382 SYVGAGLLARQD
-2394 KKSGFYLEGSVRGGR
+2394 KKSGFYIEGSVRGGR
-2409 LKSDYA
+2409 IKSDYA
-2415 GIVAKKA
+2415 GIIAKKA

-2436 GIGKERMLRAGDSL
+2436 GMGKERKLRAGDSL

-2460 QSGASA
+2460 QSGTSA
-2466 KLSTGEDYDFDAVNS
+2466 KLSTGEDYNFDAVNS
-2481 HRLRFGARYAHD
+2481 HRLRLGARYAHD
-2493 MGENSR
+2493 MGENGR
-2499 FYAGLAWEYEFEGE
+2499 FYAGLAWDYEFKGE
-2513 ARAAYQ
+2513 ARATYQ
-2519 GMTTPSPSLKGTSA
+2519 DDDAKPVAQGRERHARTRLPLRAEGQPRQLRPQRQRLAGQARRLHRKRGRELDILMKAFQGIEKEAAARQLLFLCSLQPSLDPHLRVGTSA
-2533 MLELGYR
+2533 RLAAA
-2540 FAPKNSRIN
+2540 APPDARA
-2549 CDINVSG
+2549 SG
-2556 WQGKREGFAGSVGI
+2556 WRRRSPRSRPPAPPIRRRRRSPS
-2570 HWAF
+2570 AAPYARPR

>member
-1 MKKTAGKRLSFLVT
+1 M
-15 LALSAGLGTAVHPSS
+15 
-30 ACAAEINVTTDRTA
+30 
-44 DVDGGAA
+44 
-51 NGNKVT
+51 
-57 IGAEGGGKHPRI
+57 
-69 EGNII
+69 
-74 GGSAADAAKNLVDI
+74 
-88 KNVLLESP
+88 
-96 HAVYGGRGADSATE
+96 
-110 NTVNFAG
+110 
-117 GRVTSI
+117 
-123 YGGYTEGAGAVTKN
+123 TKN
-137 TVQVTGGTLKGDV
+137 TVQVTGGTATGDFTTGGYAAEHTTGAVQENTATMHSGQAESLVGGISFGSGDV
-150 YGGYIAKEDSAG
+150 TKNVTKLFGGTIRYMLGGFSMEGTAANNTADITGGTVTDVVYGANVRG
-162 EVSGNRIT
+162 
-170 LQNGAATLAYGGYT
+170 NGAAT
-184 KGTGAVKDNTVE
+184 
-196 FSGSESTER
+196 R
-205 IAGGYIENENS
+205 
-216 SAEASGN
+216 N
-223 KVSFTGNTAVDIH
+223 KVNLTSGTTAGIIGGLTAKTGDSTGNA
-236 GALSEGT
+236 
-243 GALKKNTVTFDG
+243 
-255 DDSMADSIYGAL
+255 
-267 SKNQGDVEEN
+267 
-277 GVTLS
+277 
-282 GGTIEENVCGA
+282 
-293 VTDGTAQ
+293 
-300 NNFVTM
+300 
-306 TGGAVKK
+306 
-313 DLVGGIGYRSTE
+313 
-325 NTVTISGGTLE
+325 VTISGGKTTQMIHGGYTE
-336 GGADGAVYGGKT
+336 GDGSAIGNIVTITGGTVANAAHGGTAALAGNATKNHVMFQGGKT
-348 TGASGSR
+348 DDLVGGCTNGSGH
-355 ASNNTVNLGA
+355 A
-365 EDGTYTANLIT
+365 
-376 TSIYGDNSTDG
+376 
-387 AVNNNTL
+387 
-394 NVRGKGITVYQVSNF
+394 
-409 DKYNFK
+409 
-415 LNDHIKNG
+415 
-423 DTMLTIERGGF
+423 
-434 DREIDWA
+434 
-441 NNFTVDTSGLSGKPN
+441 
-456 GMITLVKSA
+456 
-465 ETDALKFKE
+465 
-474 GYAPRNLGTGST
+474 
-486 KNAEYF
+486 
-492 IGTDTGTRTA
+492 
-502 SSVIMNYSIFKD
+502 KD
-514 NAWTYDGTNPADAE
+514 NE
-528 EIFGGSSY
+528 
-536 AGHTTENNTLTVTN
+536 
-550 TSATKQVKN
+550 
-559 AYGGKTAGITGDAK
+559 
-573 NNKVIV
+573 
-579 EATTQRG
+579 
-586 INYVDGGAILHM
+586 
-598 SNAGAVTGN
+598 
-607 KVTLKSGTFSTVT
+607 
-620 GGRTTGT
+620 
-627 GAVGSATDGNTLT
+627 
-640 LENGTVRKKL
+640 
-650 YGGYILNAN
+650 
-659 STAAVIG
+659 
-666 NTVTVKNGT
+666 
-675 SNDIYGGYTNGKG
+675 
-688 AANKNAV
+688 
-695 TIAGGTVKK
+695 
-704 DIYGGT
+704 
-710 TSGGGNATENTVTI
+710 VTI
-724 TGGTLSGN
+724 TGGTLTGN
-732 AYGGKAEGTGN
+732 AYGGKAEGTGS

-752 LASTAQQINGQLVGG
+752 LASTAQQINGQIVGG
-767 TAAAPTSAITGNS
+767 TATAPTSAITGNS
-780 VTFESGSSGIRGA
+780 VTFEGGYIGIGGV
-793 AVGGLAAAS
+793 AVGGFADAS

-816 GEISM
+816 GEVSM
-821 GMGAVAQG
+821 GMGALARE

-842 NHAIVE
+842 NHAIIE
-848 GGKTHLGIYGGA
+848 GGKAHYGVCGGMAMGA
-860 TAGTGKV
+860 GKV
-867 SYNTL
+867 SYNTT
-872 TIKGGEIELAGA
+872 TISGGEVETAAI
-884 GGVHQAN
+884 GGWHNFSDGNGTAIIRR
-891 SGASL
+891 
-896 VTHNSVTISGGKID
+896 NSVTITGGSVK
-910 GFIYGGF
+910 GFVHGGI
-917 SKADGTVTENTV
+917 SEGAGVVTENTV
-929 TITGGKFT
+929 TITGGT
-937 AHVYGGYADGTNGK
+937 LAANDDGSCTQVYGGYVKGNGK
-951 ATHNCVNLG
+951 ATHNTVNLG
-960 DASHDRLAAG
+960 DAA
-970 TNLEHATLYG
+970 
-980 GNKENDVTGNT
+980 
-991 LNIYAKNAVVHS
+991 
-1003 VKNFDKYVFH
+1003 
-1013 LKGDAASAA
+1013 
-1022 PMLTLKATDGFGALV
+1022 
-1037 DWNGLDIDTSKLS
+1037 
-1050 ASTVLGTTHLLKS
+1050 
-1063 EAKNAL
+1063 
-1069 TFKNY
+1069 
-1074 QGRNRTTAATH
+1074 
-1085 GDWETALRTDT
+1085 
-1096 NAATASSVLLDYNR
+1096 
-1110 FRNNTTVYD
+1110 
-1119 GTKAAY
+1119 
-1125 TMPHS
+1125 
-1130 DGSTTSEIY
+1130 
-1139 GGISYA
+1139 
-1145 GNTTAKNHLTIKNL
+1145 
-1159 HQDTDS
+1159 
-1165 AYGGKTAGAS
+1165 
-1175 GSSVKNSVTVAGTGT
+1175 
-1190 HALKNIYGGYAEN
+1190 
-1203 AAHDGAATE
+1203 
-1212 NTVTITGGTI
+1212 
-1222 SGSIYGGYTSGT
+1222 
-1234 GKATGNT
+1234 
-1241 VNLGDTSH
+1241 H

-1294 YVFHLNGDA
+1294 YVFHLKGDA

-1309 LTLKATDGFGALV
+1309 LTLKAADGFGSLV
-1322 DWDKLSLDTANA
+1322 DWDKLSLDTANTT
-1334 ANTQAI
+1334 NTRAI

-1350 ANALKFKNYAAKSQ
+1350 ANALKFKNYAAKSR
-1364 TSGDYETTLRT
+1364 TNGDYETTLRT

-1393 NNTVVYDGTTAATPL
+1393 NNTAVYDGTTAATPL

-1445 GGKTTSGAGGATGN
+1445 GGKATSGAGGATGN
-1459 RVTVSATDAE
+1459 RVTVSATGAE
-1469 KIGSVY
+1469 KLGNVY

-1634 ANGLGGQEIDW
+1634 ASGQEIDW

-1725 GVHDVK
+1725 GVHDAK

-1742 TEDNA
+1742 TENNA

-1827 VKTVYGGYTR
+1827 VKTIYGGYTR

-1860 GSDAKDVRENTLVV
+1860 GSDAKDVKENTLVV

-1890 FDAGMAK
+1890 FDADMAK

-1962 TVGDYEYTIDTDT
+1962 TVGDYEYTTDTDT
-1975 KGAAAQKVVVRGFQ
+1975 KGAAAQKVVVRGFR

-2014 NTVQRNKLTV
+2014 NTVQRNNLTV

-2038 KGNVTGST
+2038 KGNVTGNT

-2051 GTVKNAYGGFAES
+2051 GTVKNAYGGFTES

-2098 YLGAVTIG
+2098 HLGAVTIG

-2244 YKFSVRRKNADEI
+2244 YKFSVRKKNTDEI

-2267 NETKSLVETRTTA
+2267 NETKSLVETRAAT

-2342 ARKQTTKDGALT
+2342 ARKQTTKDGVLT

-2394 KKSGFYLEGSVRGGR
+2394 KKSGFYIEGSVRGGR
-2409 LKSDYA
+2409 IKSDYA

-2436 GIGKERMLRAGDSL
+2436 GMGKERKLRAGDSL

-2460 QSGASA
+2460 QSGTSA
-2466 KLSTGEDYDFDAVNS
+2466 KLSTGEDYNFDAVNS
-2481 HRLRFGARYAHD
+2481 HRLRLGARYAHD
-2493 MGENSR
+2493 MGENGR
-2499 FYAGLAWEYEFEGE
+2499 FYAGLAWDYEFEGE
-2513 ARAAYQ
+2513 ARATYQ
-2519 GMTTPSPSLKGTSA
+2519 GMTTPSPSLKGASA

-2540 FAPKNSRIN
+2540 FAPKDSRVSY
-2549 CDINVSG
+2549 DLNVSG
-2556 WQGKREGFAGSVGI
+2556 WQGKREGFTGSVGVN
-2570 HWAF
+2570 WTF

>member
-15 LALSAGLGTAVHPSS
+15 LALSAGLGTTVQPSS

-57 IGAEGGGKHPRI
+57 IGAEGGGHPVI
-69 EGNII
+69 AGNII
-74 GGSAADAAKNLVDI
+74 GGSATDAAKNLVDI
-88 KNVLLESP
+88 KSVLLEAP
-96 HAVYGGRGADSATE
+96 HAVYGGRGAASATE

-117 GRVTSI
+117 GKVTSI

-137 TVQVTGGTLKGDV
+137 IVTVTGGTATGDFTT
-150 YGGYIAKEDSAG
+150 GGY
-162 EVSGNRIT
+162 
-170 LQNGAATLAYGGYT
+170 AAEHT
-184 KGTGAVKDNTVE
+184 TGAVQE
-196 FSGSESTER
+196 
-205 IAGGYIENENS
+205 
-216 SAEASGN
+216 
-223 KVSFTGNTAVDIH
+223 NTATMHSGQAESLVGGISF
-236 GALSEGT
+236 GS
-243 GALKKNTVTFDG
+243 
-255 DDSMADSIYGAL
+255 
-267 SKNQGDVEEN
+267 GDVTKN
-277 GVTLS
+277 VTKLS
-282 GGTIEENVCGA
+282 GGTIRYMLGGFSMEGTAADNTADITGGT
-293 VTDGTAQ
+293 VTDVVYGANVRGNGAATRNKVNLTSGTTAGIIGGL
-300 NNFVTM
+300 TAK
-306 TGGAVKK
+306 TG
-313 DLVGGIGYRSTE
+313 DSTG
-325 NTVTISGGTLE
+325 NTVTISGG
-336 GGADGAVYGGKT
+336 KT
-348 TGASGSR
+348 T
-355 ASNNTVNLGA
+355 
-365 EDGTYTANLIT
+365 
-376 TSIYGDNSTDG
+376 
-387 AVNNNTL
+387 
-394 NVRGKGITVYQVSNF
+394 Q
-409 DKYNFK
+409 
-415 LNDHIKNG
+415 
-423 DTMLTIERGGF
+423 
-434 DREIDWA
+434 
-441 NNFTVDTSGLSGKPN
+441 
-456 GMITLVKSA
+456 MI
-465 ETDALKFKE
+465 
-474 GYAPRNLGTGST
+474 
-486 KNAEYF
+486 
-492 IGTDTGTRTA
+492 
-502 SSVIMNYSIFKD
+502 
-514 NAWTYDGTNPADAE
+514 
-528 EIFGGSSY
+528 
-536 AGHTTENNTLTVTN
+536 H
-550 TSATKQVKN
+550 
-559 AYGGKTAGITGDAK
+559 
-573 NNKVIV
+573 
-579 EATTQRG
+579 
-586 INYVDGGAILHM
+586 
-598 SNAGAVTGN
+598 
-607 KVTLKSGTFSTVT
+607 
-620 GGRTTGT
+620 
-627 GAVGSATDGNTLT
+627 
-640 LENGTVRKKL
+640 
-650 YGGYILNAN
+650 
-659 STAAVIG
+659 
-666 NTVTVKNGT
+666 
-675 SNDIYGGYTNGKG
+675 GGYTEGDGSAIGNI
-688 AANKNAV
+688 V
-695 TIAGGTVKK
+695 TITGGTVANAAH
-704 DIYGGT
+704 GGT
-710 TSGGGNATENTVTI
+710 AALAGNATENHVMFQGGKTDDLVGGCTNGSGHAKDNTVTI
-724 TGGTLSGN
+724 TGGTFTGN
-732 AYGGKAEGTGN
+732 AYGGKAEGTGS
-743 ATGNRVNVR
+743 ATGNHVNVR
-752 LASTAQQINGQLVGG
+752 LASTAQQINGQIVGG
-767 TAAAPTSAITGNS
+767 TATAPTSAITGNS
-780 VTFESGSSGIRGA
+780 VTFEGGYIGIGGV
-793 AVGGLAAAS
+793 AVGGFADAS

-816 GEISM
+816 GEVSM
-821 GMGAVAQG
+821 GMGALARE

-848 GGKTHLGIYGGA
+848 GGKAYYGVCGGMAMGA
-860 TAGTGKV
+860 GKV
-867 SYNTL
+867 SYNTT
-872 TIKGGEIELAGA
+872 TISGGEVETAAI
-884 GGVHQAN
+884 GGWHNFSDGNGTAIIRR
-891 SGASL
+891 
-896 VTHNSVTISGGKID
+896 NSVTITGGSVK
-910 GFIYGGF
+910 GFVHGGI
-917 SKADGTVTENTV
+917 SEGAGVVTENTV
-929 TITGGKFT
+929 TITGGT
-937 AHVYGGYADGTNGK
+937 LAANDDGSCTQVYGGYVKGNGK
-951 ATHNCVNLG
+951 ATGNIVNLG

-970 TNLEHATLYG
+970 TNLEHA
-980 GNKENDVTGNT
+980 
-991 LNIYAKNAVVHS
+991 
-1003 VKNFDKYVFH
+1003 
-1013 LKGDAASAA
+1013 
-1022 PMLTLKATDGFGALV
+1022 M
-1037 DWNGLDIDTSKLS
+1037 
-1050 ASTVLGTTHLLKS
+1050 
-1063 EAKNAL
+1063 
-1069 TFKNY
+1069 
-1074 QGRNRTTAATH
+1074 
-1085 GDWETALRTDT
+1085 
-1096 NAATASSVLLDYNR
+1096 
-1110 FRNNTTVYD
+1110 
-1119 GTKAAY
+1119 
-1125 TMPHS
+1125 
-1130 DGSTTSEIY
+1130 
-1139 GGISYA
+1139 
-1145 GNTTAKNHLTIKNL
+1145 
-1159 HQDTDS
+1159 
-1165 AYGGKTAGAS
+1165 
-1175 GSSVKNSVTVAGTGT
+1175 
-1190 HALKNIYGGYAEN
+1190 
-1203 AAHDGAATE
+1203 
-1212 NTVTITGGTI
+1212 
-1222 SGSIYGGYTSGT
+1222 
-1234 GKATGNT
+1234 
-1241 VNLGDTSH
+1241 
-1249 DRLAAGTNLEHATL
+1249 L

-1294 YVFHLNGDA
+1294 YVFHLKGDA

-1309 LTLKATDGFGALV
+1309 LTLKAADGFGALV

-1393 NNTVVYDGTTAATPL
+1393 NNTAVYDGTTAATPL

-1445 GGKTTSGAGGATGN
+1445 GGKATSGAGGATGN
-1459 RVTVSATDAE
+1459 RVTVSATGAE

-1634 ANGLGGQEIDW
+1634 ASGQEIDW

-1725 GVHDVK
+1725 GVHDAK

-1742 TEDNA
+1742 TENNA

-1860 GSDAKDVRENTLVV
+1860 GSDAKDVKENTLVV
-1874 SGERTAGQ
+1874 SGECTAGQ
-1882 IANFEKLH
+1882 IENFEKLH

-1907 GAATAGLNW
+1907 DAATAGLNW

-1975 KGAAAQKVVVRGFQ
+1975 KDAAAQKVVVRGFQ

-2038 KGNVTGST
+2038 KGNVTGNT

-2051 GTVKNAYGGFAES
+2051 GTVKNAYGGFAEGA
-2064 TGNATAN
+2064 GNATAN

-2098 YLGAVTIG
+2098 HLGAVTIG

-2139 VAPGGKANILAIR
+2139 VASGSKANILAIS

-2244 YKFSVRRKNADEI
+2244 YKFSVRKKNTDEI

-2267 NETKSLVETRTTA
+2267 NETKSLVETRAAT

-2342 ARKQTTKDGALT
+2342 ARKQTAKDCVLT

-2382 SYIGAGLLARQD
+2382 SYVGAGLLARQD
-2394 KKSGFYLEGSVRGGR
+2394 KKSGFYIEGSVRGGR
-2409 LKSDYA
+2409 IKSDYA
-2415 GIVAKKA
+2415 GIIAKKA

-2436 GIGKERMLRAGDSL
+2436 GMGKERKLRAGDSL

-2460 QSGASA
+2460 QSGTSA
-2466 KLSTGEDYDFDAVNS
+2466 KLSTGEDYNFDAVNS
-2481 HRLRFGARYAHD
+2481 HRLRLGVRYAHD
-2493 MGENSR
+2493 MGENGR
-2499 FYAGLAWEYEFEGE
+2499 FYAGLAWDYEFEGE
-2513 ARAAYQ
+2513 ARATYQ
-2519 GMTTPSPSLKGTSA
+2519 GMTTPSPSLKGASA

-2540 FAPKNSRIN
+2540 FAPKNSRVSY
-2549 CDINVSG
+2549 DLNVSG
-2556 WQGKREGFAGSVGI
+2556 WQGKREGFTGSVGVN
-2570 HWAF
+2570 WTF

>member
-1 MKKTAGKRLSFLVT
+1 MKKKAGKRLSFLVT
-15 LALSAGLGTAVHPSS
+15 LALSAGLGTTVQPSS

-57 IGAEGGGKHPRI
+57 IGAEGGGHPVI
-69 EGNII
+69 AGNII
-74 GGSAADAAKNLVDI
+74 GGSATDAAKNLVDI
-88 KNVLLESP
+88 KSVLLEAP
-96 HAVYGGRGADSATE
+96 HAVYGGRGAASATE

-117 GRVTSI
+117 GKVTSI

-137 TVQVTGGTLKGDV
+137 IVTVTGGTATGDFTT
-150 YGGYIAKEDSAG
+150 GGY
-162 EVSGNRIT
+162 
-170 LQNGAATLAYGGYT
+170 AAEHT
-184 KGTGAVKDNTVE
+184 TGAVQE
-196 FSGSESTER
+196 
-205 IAGGYIENENS
+205 
-216 SAEASGN
+216 
-223 KVSFTGNTAVDIH
+223 NTATMHSGQAESLVGGISF
-236 GALSEGT
+236 GS
-243 GALKKNTVTFDG
+243 
-255 DDSMADSIYGAL
+255 
-267 SKNQGDVEEN
+267 GDVTKN
-277 GVTLS
+277 VTKLS
-282 GGTIEENVCGA
+282 GGTIRYMLGGFSMEGTAADNTADITGGT
-293 VTDGTAQ
+293 VTDVVYGANVRGNGAATRNKVNLTSGTTAGIIGGL
-300 NNFVTM
+300 TAK
-306 TGGAVKK
+306 TG
-313 DLVGGIGYRSTE
+313 DSTG
-325 NTVTISGGTLE
+325 NTVTISGG
-336 GGADGAVYGGKT
+336 KT
-348 TGASGSR
+348 T
-355 ASNNTVNLGA
+355 
-365 EDGTYTANLIT
+365 
-376 TSIYGDNSTDG
+376 
-387 AVNNNTL
+387 
-394 NVRGKGITVYQVSNF
+394 Q
-409 DKYNFK
+409 
-415 LNDHIKNG
+415 
-423 DTMLTIERGGF
+423 
-434 DREIDWA
+434 
-441 NNFTVDTSGLSGKPN
+441 
-456 GMITLVKSA
+456 MI
-465 ETDALKFKE
+465 
-474 GYAPRNLGTGST
+474 
-486 KNAEYF
+486 
-492 IGTDTGTRTA
+492 
-502 SSVIMNYSIFKD
+502 
-514 NAWTYDGTNPADAE
+514 
-528 EIFGGSSY
+528 
-536 AGHTTENNTLTVTN
+536 H
-550 TSATKQVKN
+550 
-559 AYGGKTAGITGDAK
+559 
-573 NNKVIV
+573 
-579 EATTQRG
+579 
-586 INYVDGGAILHM
+586 
-598 SNAGAVTGN
+598 
-607 KVTLKSGTFSTVT
+607 
-620 GGRTTGT
+620 
-627 GAVGSATDGNTLT
+627 
-640 LENGTVRKKL
+640 
-650 YGGYILNAN
+650 
-659 STAAVIG
+659 
-666 NTVTVKNGT
+666 
-675 SNDIYGGYTNGKG
+675 GGYTEGDGSAIGNI
-688 AANKNAV
+688 V
-695 TIAGGTVKK
+695 TITGGTVANAAH
-704 DIYGGT
+704 GGT
-710 TSGGGNATENTVTI
+710 AALAGNATENHVMFQGGKTDDLVGGCTNGSGHAKDNTVTI
-724 TGGTLSGN
+724 TGGTFTGN
-732 AYGGKAEGTGN
+732 AYGGKAEGTGS
-743 ATGNRVNVR
+743 ATGNHVNVR
-752 LASTAQQINGQLVGG
+752 LASTAHQINGQIVGG
-767 TAAAPTSAITGNS
+767 TATAPTSAITGNS

-960 DASHDRLAAG
+960 DASHDRLADG
-970 TNLEHATLYG
+970 TNLEHAILYG
-980 GNKENDVTGNT
+980 GNKTDDVTGNT
-991 LNIYAKNAVVHS
+991 LNVYAKNAVVNS

-1013 LKGDAASAA
+1013 LKGDAASAE
-1022 PMLTLKATDGFGALV
+1022 PMLTLKAADGFGSLV

-1110 FRNNTTVYD
+1110 FQNNTTVYD

-1145 GNTTAKNHLTIKNL
+1145 ENTTAKNHLTIKNL

-1241 VNLGDTSH
+1241 VNLGDALH

-1269 NDVTGNTLNVY
+1269 NDVTGNTLNIY

-1294 YVFHLNGDA
+1294 YVFHLKADA

-1309 LTLKATDGFGALV
+1309 LTLKATDGFGTLV
-1322 DWDKLSLDTANA
+1322 DWDKLSLDAANA

-1350 ANALKFKNYAAKSQ
+1350 ANALHFKSYAAKSR

-1393 NNTVVYDGTTAATPL
+1393 NNTAVYDGTTAATPL

-1527 GGSVYGGYTSGT
+1527 GGSVYGGYTSGA

-1634 ANGLGGQEIDW
+1634 ASGQEIDW

-1725 GVHDVK
+1725 GVHDAK

-1742 TEDNA
+1742 TENNA

-1827 VKTVYGGYTR
+1827 VKTIYGGYTR
-1837 GTGKTTGNTVR
+1837 GTGKTTGNTR
-1848 FTGGTVTGTIYG
+1848 
-1860 GSDAKDVRENTLVV
+1860 
-1874 SGERTAGQ
+1874 
-1882 IANFEKLH
+1882 
-1890 FDAGMAK
+1890 
-1897 ANDTLLTLKG
+1897 
-1907 GAATAGLNW
+1907 AA
-1916 QKLEASGLDENRL
+1916 
-1929 KTLTSPFTEKLFS
+1929 
-1942 LMENAKGL
+1942 
-1950 DFGTTYDKAKEK
+1950 
-1962 TVGDYEYTIDTDT
+1962 
-1975 KGAAAQKVVVRGFQ
+1975 
-1989 FQNNG
+1989 
-1994 DAKYETGDNKAAWG
+1994 
-2008 GRSLIG
+2008 RS
-2014 NTVQRNKLTV
+2014 R
-2024 TGGTLESAYGGLNA
+2024 A
-2038 KGNVTGST
+2038 
-2046 LVLAG
+2046 
-2051 GTVKNAYGGFAES
+2051 
-2064 TGNATAN
+2064 
-2071 IVDVRKDTQAAICG
+2071 
-2085 GHAAQGEASDNIL
+2085 
-2098 YLGAVTIG
+2098 
-2106 ADVCGGV
+2106 
-2113 GKKTE
+2113 
-2118 GNIINLHGT
+2118 
-2127 KIHGTVTGGTAP
+2127 
-2139 VAPGGKANILAIR
+2139 R
-2152 SAGTEI
+2152 S
-2158 HDFTGV
+2158 
-2164 QNLKFYLPEGATS
+2164 
-2177 SMATM
+2177 
-2182 LKLGVKDKDIRGLH
+2182 
-2196 VDVDFSGAAKRLQ
+2196 
-2209 QNETFSLMKL
+2209 
-2219 AKGGTLTTDEKIAG
+2219 
-2233 EITGTQGVSLD
+2233 
-2244 YKFSVRRKNADEI
+2244 
-2257 IAAVEETSLK
+2257 
-2267 NETKSLVETRTTA
+2267 
-2280 TDVLGGGMSLLAD
+2280 
-2293 AGIAS
+2293 
-2298 AVTAAAANV
+2298 TAAAMPR
-2307 QTGAYTSWAAQG
+2307 T
-2319 GSSMRVHS
+2319 
-2327 GSYVDTHGYTLNVGF
+2327 
-2342 ARKQTTKDGALT
+2342 
-2354 FGPFVEYGRASYD
+2354 
-2367 SYLEDAAATHGDGKV
+2367 
-2382 SYIGAGLLARQD
+2382 
-2394 KKSGFYLEGSVRGGR
+2394 
-2409 LKSDYA
+2409 
-2415 GIVAKKA
+2415 
-2422 TSYDISNPYYAIHL
+2422 
-2436 GIGKERMLRAGDSL
+2436 
-2450 ETYLKYFYSH
+2450 
-2460 QSGASA
+2460 
-2466 KLSTGEDYDFDAVNS
+2466 
-2481 HRLRFGARYAHD
+2481 
-2493 MGENSR
+2493 
-2499 FYAGLAWEYEFEGE
+2499 
-2513 ARAAYQ
+2513 
-2519 GMTTPSPSLKGTSA
+2519 
-2533 MLELGYR
+2533 
-2540 FAPKNSRIN
+2540 
-2549 CDINVSG
+2549 
-2556 WQGKREGFAGSVGI
+2556 
-2570 HWAF
+2570 

>member
-1 MKKTAGKRLSFLVT
+1 MKKKAGKRLSFLVT

-57 IGAEGGGKHPRI
+57 IGAEGGGGHPVI
-69 EGNII
+69 AGNVI

-88 KNVLLESP
+88 KSVLLESP
-96 HAVYGGRGADSATE
+96 HAVYGGRGANSATE
-110 NTVNFAG
+110 
-117 GRVTSI
+117 
-123 YGGYTEGAGAVTKN
+123 N
-137 TVQVTGGTLKGDV
+137 TVQVTGGTLKGD
-150 YGGYIAKEDSAG
+150 
-162 EVSGNRIT
+162 
-170 LQNGAATLAYGGYT
+170 
-184 KGTGAVKDNTVE
+184 
-196 FSGSESTER
+196 
-205 IAGGYIENENS
+205 
-216 SAEASGN
+216 
-223 KVSFTGNTAVDIH
+223 
-236 GALSEGT
+236 
-243 GALKKNTVTFDG
+243 
-255 DDSMADSIYGAL
+255 
-267 SKNQGDVEEN
+267 
-277 GVTLS
+277 
-282 GGTIEENVCGA
+282 
-293 VTDGTAQ
+293 
-300 NNFVTM
+300 
-306 TGGAVKK
+306 
-313 DLVGGIGYRSTE
+313 
-325 NTVTISGGTLE
+325 
-336 GGADGAVYGGKT
+336 
-348 TGASGSR
+348 
-355 ASNNTVNLGA
+355 
-365 EDGTYTANLIT
+365 
-376 TSIYGDNSTDG
+376 
-387 AVNNNTL
+387 
-394 NVRGKGITVYQVSNF
+394 
-409 DKYNFK
+409 
-415 LNDHIKNG
+415 
-423 DTMLTIERGGF
+423 
-434 DREIDWA
+434 
-441 NNFTVDTSGLSGKPN
+441 
-456 GMITLVKSA
+456 
-465 ETDALKFKE
+465 
-474 GYAPRNLGTGST
+474 
-486 KNAEYF
+486 
-492 IGTDTGTRTA
+492 
-502 SSVIMNYSIFKD
+502 
-514 NAWTYDGTNPADAE
+514 
-528 EIFGGSSY
+528 
-536 AGHTTENNTLTVTN
+536 
-550 TSATKQVKN
+550 
-559 AYGGKTAGITGDAK
+559 
-573 NNKVIV
+573 
-579 EATTQRG
+579 
-586 INYVDGGAILHM
+586 
-598 SNAGAVTGN
+598 
-607 KVTLKSGTFSTVT
+607 
-620 GGRTTGT
+620 
-627 GAVGSATDGNTLT
+627 
-640 LENGTVRKKL
+640 
-650 YGGYILNAN
+650 
-659 STAAVIG
+659 
-666 NTVTVKNGT
+666 
-675 SNDIYGGYTNGKG
+675 IYGGYTEG
-688 AANKNAV
+688 AGAVMKNTV
-695 TIAGGTVKK
+695 QVMGGTLKGDV
-704 DIYGGT
+704 YGGT
-710 TSGGGNATENTVTI
+710 TSGDGNATENTVTI

-732 AYGGKAEGTGN
+732 AYGGKAEGTGAAQN
-743 ATGNRVNVR
+743 NHVTVR
-752 LASTAQQINGQLVGG
+752 LADTTHQINGLIVGG
-767 TAAAPTSAITGNS
+767 TATAPTSAITGNS
-780 VTFESGSSGIRGA
+780 VTFEGGYIGIGGA
-793 AVGGLAAAS
+793 AVGGFADAS

-816 GEISM
+816 GEVSM
-821 GMGAVAQG
+821 GMGALARE
-829 GSGTVGGDSAADG
+829 GSGMVGGDSTADG

-848 GGKTHLGIYGGA
+848 GGKAYYGVCGGMAMGA
-860 TAGTGKV
+860 GKV
-867 SYNTL
+867 SYNTT
-872 TIKGGEIELAGA
+872 TISGGEVETAAI
-884 GGVHQAN
+884 GGWHNFSDGNGTAIIRR
-891 SGASL
+891 
-896 VTHNSVTISGGKID
+896 NSVTITGGSVK
-910 GFIYGGF
+910 GFVHGGI
-917 SKADGTVTENTV
+917 SEGAGTVTENTV
-929 TITGGKFT
+929 TITGGT
-937 AHVYGGYADGTNGK
+937 LAANDDGSCTQVYGGYVRGNGK
-951 ATHNCVNLG
+951 ATHNTVNLG
-960 DASHDRLAAG
+960 DAAHDRLAEG
-970 TNLEHATLYG
+970 TNLEHAILYG
-980 GNKENDVTGNT
+980 GNKTDDVTGNT
-991 LNIYAKNAVVHS
+991 LNVYAKNAVVNS

-1013 LKGDAASAA
+1013 LKGDAASA
-1022 PMLTLKATDGFGALV
+1022 
-1037 DWNGLDIDTSKLS
+1037 
-1050 ASTVLGTTHLLKS
+1050 
-1063 EAKNAL
+1063 E
-1069 TFKNY
+1069 
-1074 QGRNRTTAATH
+1074 
-1085 GDWETALRTDT
+1085 
-1096 NAATASSVLLDYNR
+1096 
-1110 FRNNTTVYD
+1110 
-1119 GTKAAY
+1119 
-1125 TMPHS
+1125 
-1130 DGSTTSEIY
+1130 
-1139 GGISYA
+1139 
-1145 GNTTAKNHLTIKNL
+1145 
-1159 HQDTDS
+1159 
-1165 AYGGKTAGAS
+1165 
-1175 GSSVKNSVTVAGTGT
+1175 
-1190 HALKNIYGGYAEN
+1190 
-1203 AAHDGAATE
+1203 
-1212 NTVTITGGTI
+1212 
-1222 SGSIYGGYTSGT
+1222 
-1234 GKATGNT
+1234 
-1241 VNLGDTSH
+1241 
-1249 DRLAAGTNLEHATL
+1249 
-1263 YGGNKE
+1263 
-1269 NDVTGNTLNVY
+1269 
-1280 AKNAVVHSVKNFDK
+1280 
-1294 YVFHLNGDA
+1294 
-1303 ASAAPM
+1303 PM

-1393 NNTVVYDGTTAATPL
+1393 NNTAVYDGTTAATPL

-1495 ATLHDLMGGRID
+1495 TTLHDLMGGRID

-1556 LAAGTHTEDTA
+1556 LAAGTHTEDTT

-1575 DARGNTL
+1575 DASGNTL

-1626 GTMLTLKG
+1626 GAMLTLKG
-1634 ANGLGGQEIDW
+1634 ASGLGGQEIDW

-1725 GVHDVK
+1725 GVHDAK

-1742 TEDNA
+1742 TENNA

-1827 VKTVYGGYTR
+1827 VKTIYGGYTR

-1860 GSDAKDVRENTLVV
+1860 GSDAKDVKENTLVV

-1890 FDAGMAK
+1890 FNADMAK

-1975 KGAAAQKVVVRGFQ
+1975 KGAAVQKVVVRGFR

-2038 KGNVTGST
+2038 KGNVTGNT

-2051 GTVKNAYGGFAES
+2051 GTVKNAYGGFAEGA
-2064 TGNATAN
+2064 GNATAN

-2098 YLGAVTIG
+2098 YLGGVTID
-2106 ADVCGGV
+2106 ADVCGGF

-2139 VAPGGKANILAIR
+2139 VASGSKANILTIR

-2244 YKFSVRRKNADEI
+2244 YKFSVRKKNADEI

-2267 NETKSLVETRTTA
+2267 NETKSLVETRAAT

-2342 ARKQTTKDGALT
+2342 ARKQTTKDGVLT

-2382 SYIGAGLLARQD
+2382 SYVGAGLLARQD
-2394 KKSGFYLEGSVRGGR
+2394 KKSGFYIEGSVRGGR
-2409 LKSDYA
+2409 IKSDYA
-2415 GIVAKKA
+2415 GIIAKKA

-2436 GIGKERMLRAGDSL
+2436 GMGKERKLRAGDSL

-2460 QSGASA
+2460 QSGTSA
-2466 KLSTGEDYDFDAVNS
+2466 KLSTGEDYNFDAVNS
-2481 HRLRFGARYAHD
+2481 HRLRLGARYAHD
-2493 MGENSR
+2493 MGENGR
-2499 FYAGLAWEYEFEGE
+2499 FYAGLAWDYEFEGE
-2513 ARAAYQ
+2513 ARATYQ
-2519 GMTTPSPSLKGTSA
+2519 GMTTPSPSLKGASA

-2540 FAPKNSRIN
+2540 FAPKDSRVSY
-2549 CDINVSG
+2549 DLNVSG
-2556 WQGKREGFAGSVGI
+2556 WQGKREGFTGSVGVN
-2570 HWAF
+2570 WTF

>member
-57 IGAEGGGKHPRI
+57 IGSEGGGGHPVI
-69 EGNII
+69 AGNII
-74 GGSAADAAKNLVDI
+74 GGSATDAAKNLVDI
-88 KNVLLESP
+88 KSVLLESP
-96 HAVYGGRGADSATE
+96 HAVYGGRGANSATE
-110 NTVNFAG
+110 
-117 GRVTSI
+117 
-123 YGGYTEGAGAVTKN
+123 N
-137 TVQVTGGTLKGDV
+137 TVQVTGGTLKG
-150 YGGYIAKEDSAG
+150 
-162 EVSGNRIT
+162 
-170 LQNGAATLAYGGYT
+170 
-184 KGTGAVKDNTVE
+184 
-196 FSGSESTER
+196 
-205 IAGGYIENENS
+205 
-216 SAEASGN
+216 
-223 KVSFTGNTAVDIH
+223 
-236 GALSEGT
+236 
-243 GALKKNTVTFDG
+243 
-255 DDSMADSIYGAL
+255 
-267 SKNQGDVEEN
+267 
-277 GVTLS
+277 
-282 GGTIEENVCGA
+282 
-293 VTDGTAQ
+293 
-300 NNFVTM
+300 
-306 TGGAVKK
+306 
-313 DLVGGIGYRSTE
+313 
-325 NTVTISGGTLE
+325 
-336 GGADGAVYGGKT
+336 
-348 TGASGSR
+348 
-355 ASNNTVNLGA
+355 
-365 EDGTYTANLIT
+365 
-376 TSIYGDNSTDG
+376 
-387 AVNNNTL
+387 
-394 NVRGKGITVYQVSNF
+394 
-409 DKYNFK
+409 
-415 LNDHIKNG
+415 
-423 DTMLTIERGGF
+423 
-434 DREIDWA
+434 
-441 NNFTVDTSGLSGKPN
+441 
-456 GMITLVKSA
+456 
-465 ETDALKFKE
+465 
-474 GYAPRNLGTGST
+474 
-486 KNAEYF
+486 
-492 IGTDTGTRTA
+492 
-502 SSVIMNYSIFKD
+502 
-514 NAWTYDGTNPADAE
+514 
-528 EIFGGSSY
+528 
-536 AGHTTENNTLTVTN
+536 
-550 TSATKQVKN
+550 
-559 AYGGKTAGITGDAK
+559 
-573 NNKVIV
+573 
-579 EATTQRG
+579 
-586 INYVDGGAILHM
+586 
-598 SNAGAVTGN
+598 
-607 KVTLKSGTFSTVT
+607 
-620 GGRTTGT
+620 
-627 GAVGSATDGNTLT
+627 
-640 LENGTVRKKL
+640 
-650 YGGYILNAN
+650 
-659 STAAVIG
+659 
-666 NTVTVKNGT
+666 
-675 SNDIYGGYTNGKG
+675 
-688 AANKNAV
+688 
-695 TIAGGTVKK
+695 

-724 TGGTLSGN
+724 TGGTISGSI
-732 AYGGKAEGTGN
+732 YGGKAEGTGAARN
-743 ATGNRVNVR
+743 NHVTVR
-752 LASTAQQINGQLVGG
+752 LADTTHQISGLIVGG
-767 TAAAPTSAITGNS
+767 TATAPTSAITGNS
-780 VTFESGSSGIRGA
+780 VSFEGGYISIGGA
-793 AVGGLAAAS
+793 AVGGFADAS

-821 GMGAVAQG
+821 GMGALAREG
-829 GSGTVGGDSAADG
+829 RGTVGGDSAADG

-848 GGKTHLGIYGGA
+848 GGKAYYGVCGGMAMGA
-860 TAGTGKV
+860 GKV
-867 SYNTL
+867 SYNTT
-872 TIKGGEIELAGA
+872 TISGGEVETAAI
-884 GGVHQAN
+884 GGWHNFSDGNDTAIIRR
-891 SGASL
+891 
-896 VTHNSVTISGGKID
+896 NSVTITGGSVKGFVHGGISD
-910 GFIYGGF
+910 G
-917 SKADGTVTENTV
+917 AGTVTENTV
-929 TITGGKFT
+929 TITGGT
-937 AHVYGGYADGTNGK
+937 LAANDDGSCTQVYGGYVRGNGK
-951 ATHNCVNLG
+951 ATGNIVNLG

-970 TNLEHATLYG
+970 TNLEHAILYG
-980 GNKENDVTGNT
+980 GNKTDDVTGNT
-991 LNIYAKNAVVHS
+991 LNVYAKNAVVHS

-1022 PMLTLKATDGFGALV
+1022 PMLTLKAADGFG
-1037 DWNGLDIDTSKLS
+1037 T
-1050 ASTVLGTTHLLKS
+1050 
-1063 EAKNAL
+1063 
-1069 TFKNY
+1069 
-1074 QGRNRTTAATH
+1074 
-1085 GDWETALRTDT
+1085 
-1096 NAATASSVLLDYNR
+1096 
-1110 FRNNTTVYD
+1110 
-1119 GTKAAY
+1119 
-1125 TMPHS
+1125 
-1130 DGSTTSEIY
+1130 
-1139 GGISYA
+1139 
-1145 GNTTAKNHLTIKNL
+1145 
-1159 HQDTDS
+1159 
-1165 AYGGKTAGAS
+1165 
-1175 GSSVKNSVTVAGTGT
+1175 
-1190 HALKNIYGGYAEN
+1190 
-1203 AAHDGAATE
+1203 
-1212 NTVTITGGTI
+1212 
-1222 SGSIYGGYTSGT
+1222 
-1234 GKATGNT
+1234 
-1241 VNLGDTSH
+1241 
-1249 DRLAAGTNLEHATL
+1249 
-1263 YGGNKE
+1263 
-1269 NDVTGNTLNVY
+1269 
-1280 AKNAVVHSVKNFDK
+1280 
-1294 YVFHLNGDA
+1294 
-1303 ASAAPM
+1303 
-1309 LTLKATDGFGALV
+1309 LV
-1322 DWDKLSLDTANA
+1322 DWDKLSLDAANA

-1350 ANALKFKNYAAKSQ
+1350 ANALKFKNYVAKSQ

-1393 NNTVVYDGTTAATPL
+1393 NNTAVYDGTTAATPL

-1425 AANNHLTITGLPSGG
+1425 VANNRLTIKGLPSGG

-1445 GGKTTSGAGGATGN
+1445 SGKTTSGAGGATGN
-1459 RVTVSATDAE
+1459 RVTVSATGAE

-1507 NAASHADATG
+1507 NAASHANATG

-1527 GGSVYGGYTSGT
+1527 GGNVYGGYTSGT

-1634 ANGLGGQEIDW
+1634 ASGQEIDW

-1667 KSGTAGALKFKN
+1667 KSETAGALKFKN

-1725 GVHDVK
+1725 GVHDAK

-1860 GSDAKDVRENTLVV
+1860 GSDAKDVKENTLVV

-1890 FDAGMAK
+1890 FDADMAK

-1975 KGAAAQKVVVRGFQ
+1975 KGAAAQKVVVRGFR

-2038 KGNVTGST
+2038 KGNVTSST

-2098 YLGAVTIG
+2098 HLGAVTIG

-2244 YKFSVRRKNADEI
+2244 YKFSVRKKNTDEI

-2267 NETKSLVETRTTA
+2267 NETKSLVETRAAT

-2342 ARKQTTKDGALT
+2342 ARKQTTKDGVLT

-2382 SYIGAGLLARQD
+2382 SYVGAGLLARQD
-2394 KKSGFYLEGSVRGGR
+2394 KKSGFYIEGSVRSGR

-2436 GIGKERMLRAGDSL
+2436 GMGKERKLRAGDSL

-2460 QSGASA
+2460 QSGTSA
-2466 KLSTGEDYDFDAVNS
+2466 KLSTGEDYNFDAVNS
-2481 HRLRFGARYAHD
+2481 HRLRLGARYAHD
-2493 MGENSR
+2493 MGENGC
-2499 FYAGLAWEYEFEGE
+2499 FYAGLAWDYEFEGE
-2513 ARAAYQ
+2513 ARATYQ
-2519 GMTTPSPSLKGTSA
+2519 GMTTPSPSLKGASA

-2540 FAPKNSRIN
+2540 FAPKDSRVSY
-2549 CDINVSG
+2549 DLNVSG
-2556 WQGKREGFAGSVGI
+2556 WQGKREGFTGSVGVN
-2570 HWAF
+2570 WTF

>member
-15 LALSAGLGTAVHPSS
+15 LALSAGGAASIQTPS
-30 ACAAEINVTTDRTA
+30 AYAAEIHVAVSDDRTS
-44 DVDGGAA
+44 DVIGSTAE

-57 IGAEGGGKHPRI
+57 IGAAGGGAHPVI
-69 EGNII
+69 KGSII
-74 GGSAADAAKNLVDI
+74 GGDTRDAAKNLVDI
-88 KNVLLESP
+88 KSVLLEAP
-96 HAVYGGRGADSATE
+96 HAVYGGRGANSASE
-110 NTVNFAG
+110 NTVTLAG
-117 GRVTSI
+117 GTVASI
-123 YGGYTEGAGAVTKN
+123 YGGYTKDGGTGETMRN
-137 TVQVTGGTLKGDV
+137 TVTVTGGTVTGDFTT
-150 YGGYIAKEDSAG
+150 GGY
-162 EVSGNRIT
+162 
-170 LQNGAATLAYGGYT
+170 AAENT
-184 KGTGAVKDNTVE
+184 TGAVQENTATM
-196 FSGSESTER
+196 SGGQTESL
-205 IAGGYIENENS
+205 AGGISNG
-216 SAEASGN
+216 SG
-223 KVSFTGNTAVDIH
+223 AVTNN
-236 GALSEGT
+236 A
-243 GALKKNTVTFDG
+243 A
-255 DDSMADSIYGAL
+255 A
-267 SKNQGDVEEN
+267 
-277 GVTLS
+277 LS
-282 GGTIEENVCGA
+282 GGTAKYMLGGFSREGNAAGNTANITGGT
-293 VTDGTAQ
+293 VTDAV
-300 NNFVTM
+300 F
-306 TGGAVKK
+306 GANVQ
-313 DLVGGIGYRSTE
+313 GNGAAMG
-325 NTVTISGGTLE
+325 NTVTL
-336 GGADGAVYGGKT
+336 
-348 TGASGSR
+348 
-355 ASNNTVNLGA
+355 
-365 EDGTYTANLIT
+365 
-376 TSIYGDNSTDG
+376 
-387 AVNNNTL
+387 
-394 NVRGKGITVYQVSNF
+394 
-409 DKYNFK
+409 
-415 LNDHIKNG
+415 
-423 DTMLTIERGGF
+423 
-434 DREIDWA
+434 
-441 NNFTVDTSGLSGKPN
+441 TSG
-456 GMITLVKSA
+456 T
-465 ETDALKFKE
+465 
-474 GYAPRNLGTGST
+474 
-486 KNAEYF
+486 
-492 IGTDTGTRTA
+492 
-502 SSVIMNYSIFKD
+502 
-514 NAWTYDGTNPADAE
+514 
-528 EIFGGSSY
+528 
-536 AGHTTENNTLTVTN
+536 
-550 TSATKQVKN
+550 
-559 AYGGKTAGITGDAK
+559 TAGIIGGLTAKAGHSTGNA
-573 NNKVIV
+573 VTITGGT
-579 EATTQRG
+579 TTQM
-586 INYVDGGAILHM
+586 IHGGYTEE
-598 SNAGAVTGN
+598 G
-607 KVTLKSGTFSTVT
+607 
-620 GGRTTGT
+620 
-627 GAVGSATDGNTLT
+627 GSA
-640 LENGTVRKKL
+640 
-650 YGGYILNAN
+650 
-659 STAAVIG
+659 IG
-666 NTVTVKNGT
+666 NTVTVT
-675 SNDIYGGYTNGKG
+675 
-688 AANKNAV
+688 
-695 TIAGGTVKK
+695 GGTVA
-704 DIYGGT
+704 DAVHGGT
-710 TSGGGNATENTVTI
+710 TALAGNAIKNHVTFQGGKTGNLIGGCTNESGSAKDNTVTI
-724 TGGTLSGN
+724 TGGTLTGS
-732 AYGGKAEGTGN
+732 AYGGKADGTGN

-752 LASTAQQINGQLVGG
+752 LASTAQQINGLIVGG
-767 TAAAPTSAITGNS
+767 TATAPTSAITGNS
-780 VTFESGSSGIRGA
+780 VSFEGGYIGIGGA
-793 AVGGLAAAS
+793 AVGGFADAS

-816 GEISM
+816 GEVSM
-821 GMGAVAQG
+821 GMGALARE
-829 GSGTVGGDSAADG
+829 GSGMVGGDSAADG

-848 GGKTHLGIYGGA
+848 GGKAYYGVCGGMAMGA
-860 TAGTGKV
+860 GKV
-867 SYNTL
+867 SYNTT
-872 TIKGGEIELAGA
+872 TISGGEVETAAI
-884 GGVHQAN
+884 GGWHNFSDGNGTAIIRC
-891 SGASL
+891 
-896 VTHNSVTISGGKID
+896 NSVTITGGSVK
-910 GFIYGGF
+910 GFVHGGI
-917 SKADGTVTENTV
+917 SEGAGTVTENTV
-929 TITGGKFT
+929 TITGGT
-937 AHVYGGYADGTNGK
+937 LAANDDGSCTQVYGGYVRGNGK
-951 ATHNCVNLG
+951 ATHNTVNLG
-960 DASHDRLAAG
+960 DAAHDRLA
-970 TNLEHATLYG
+970 E
-980 GNKENDVTGNT
+980 
-991 LNIYAKNAVVHS
+991 
-1003 VKNFDKYVFH
+1003 
-1013 LKGDAASAA
+1013 
-1022 PMLTLKATDGFGALV
+1022 
-1037 DWNGLDIDTSKLS
+1037 
-1050 ASTVLGTTHLLKS
+1050 
-1063 EAKNAL
+1063 
-1069 TFKNY
+1069 
-1074 QGRNRTTAATH
+1074 
-1085 GDWETALRTDT
+1085 
-1096 NAATASSVLLDYNR
+1096 
-1110 FRNNTTVYD
+1110 
-1119 GTKAAY
+1119 
-1125 TMPHS
+1125 
-1130 DGSTTSEIY
+1130 
-1139 GGISYA
+1139 
-1145 GNTTAKNHLTIKNL
+1145 
-1159 HQDTDS
+1159 
-1165 AYGGKTAGAS
+1165 
-1175 GSSVKNSVTVAGTGT
+1175 
-1190 HALKNIYGGYAEN
+1190 
-1203 AAHDGAATE
+1203 
-1212 NTVTITGGTI
+1212 
-1222 SGSIYGGYTSGT
+1222 
-1234 GKATGNT
+1234 
-1241 VNLGDTSH
+1241 
-1249 DRLAAGTNLEHATL
+1249 GTNLEHATL

-1294 YVFHLNGDA
+1294 YVFHLKADA

-1309 LTLKATDGFGALV
+1309 LTLKAADGFGALV

-1350 ANALKFKNYAAKSQ
+1350 ANALKFKNYAAKSR

-1375 DTNAATASSVL
+1375 DTNAGTASSVL

-1393 NNTVVYDGTTAATPL
+1393 NNTAVYDGTTAATPL

-1440 VTAAY
+1440 ITAAY
-1445 GGKTTSGAGGATGN
+1445 GGKATSGASGAAGN
-1459 RVTVSATDAE
+1459 RVTVSATGAE

-1485 TGNTVTFSGG
+1485 TGNTLTFSGG

-1517 NTVTITGGSI
+1517 NTVTITGGNI

-1548 LGDGTAAT
+1548 LGNGTAAT

-1567 LYGGSKSD
+1567 LYGGSQSD

-1634 ANGLGGQEIDW
+1634 ASGQEIDW

-1725 GVHDVK
+1725 GVHDAK

-1742 TEDNA
+1742 TENNA
-1747 ITVTGVA
+1747 ITVTGVTGVA

-1860 GSDAKDVRENTLVV
+1860 GSDAKDVKENTLVV

-2098 YLGAVTIG
+2098 HLGAVTIG

-2139 VAPGGKANILAIR
+2139 VASGSKANILAIR

-2267 NETKSLVETRTTA
+2267 NETKSLVETRAAA
-2280 TDVLGGGMSLLAD
+2280 TDILGGGMSLLAD

-2342 ARKQTTKDGALT
+2342 ARKQTTKDGVLT

-2382 SYIGAGLLARQD
+2382 SYVGAGLLARQD
-2394 KKSGFYLEGSVRGGR
+2394 KKSGFYIEGSVRGGR
-2409 LKSDYA
+2409 IKSDYA
-2415 GIVAKKA
+2415 GIIAKKA

-2436 GIGKERMLRAGDSL
+2436 GMGKERKLRAGDSL

-2460 QSGASA
+2460 QSGTSA
-2466 KLSTGEDYDFDAVNS
+2466 KLSTGEDYNFDAVNS
-2481 HRLRFGARYAHD
+2481 HRLRLGARYAHD
-2493 MGENSR
+2493 MGENGR
-2499 FYAGLAWEYEFEGE
+2499 FYAGLAWDYEFEGE
-2513 ARAAYQ
+2513 ARATYQ
-2519 GMTTPSPSLKGTSA
+2519 GMTTPSPSLKGASA

-2540 FAPKNSRIN
+2540 FAPKDSRVSY
-2549 CDINVSG
+2549 DLNVSG
-2556 WQGKREGFAGSVGI
+2556 WQGKREGFTGSVGVN
-2570 HWAF
+2570 WTF